1 MNKVYRVIW
10 SHVTNTFIA
19 VSELTTS
26 KGKVKSYSVLPSHQQ
41 AQVSTS
47 IPTSFKLSAIAV
59 LSLLTFS
66 PASVMAQDVTAD
78 NLTVNGASTF
88 TGTATFNNTTT
99 FNNIVTVGN
108 IVTTT
113 LTVGGKDVAIKDD
126 ISTLTSTINQKA
138 DQATVTNLTN
148 TVNQKAD
155 QSTVTNLTNI
165 VNQKADQ
172 NTVTNLT
179 NTVNQ
184 KANKSDVD
192 SLKET
197 KADKTAVTSELAKKA
212 DKTAFDKLSTLV
224 SSLGM
229 EEGKE
234 YSGIK
239 YFRAKSTLADA
250 EASGENTIA
259 IGPKA
264 VSSKDDALAV
274 GHFAIANAEKS
285 VAVGNSTYAVKTANK
300 GVAIGNDARV
310 GSKQDSDVVY
320 DGSSS
325 YVIGAGDGESSV
337 AIGDTAISRGK
348 ASIAIGKNAITSNK
362 DLKKQIAS
370 NNIAIGTSAQAI
382 ASDNSIALGNKARTN
397 KDSDSSI
404 AIGDSAE
411 TKAAHS
417 LAMGTTSKAL
427 AEAALALGKIAE
439 AKGTNSIAMG
449 NTSKA
454 TGDNSVSIGSNSQTL
469 QGNTVAI
476 GSSAMALP
484 DRTISIGLNAGKGQE
499 ADTTGTKHSQI
510 NIGENSGEGVIG
522 QLNIGIGAHS
532 GKNVV
537 GKHNIALG
545 SYAGTNLKNSEETSG
560 ANVSIGH
567 EANKYDVLTAVQ
579 KSTVVGAQ
587 TKAASRSTALGAEAT
602 ALGLDAVAIGI
613 TSKAEGDKSVA
624 IGANS
629 TADSNNVALG
639 ATSRAVAKQGSG
651 YLTGKQSSLVVSVGH
666 QDGATDQHI
675 LRRLV
680 NVADGVDEQDAATVA
695 QLKKVTEKVTSDLQA
710 QFNALNHSPTAS
722 EIKYDTLKPDA
733 ASGAENKIT
742 LKPKTRISNVAP
754 AELDTD
760 AVNLGQV
767 NQIVNKNKAHYFSV
781 NDAGVDPVP
790 GNRDNDGATAKLA
803 MAIGQNA
810 AAKAERSV
818 AIGNYTTVNGEGSIG
833 LGTYYKGS
841 PELDD
846 GVTRES
852 ETTVTKPSKNVK
864 YGIAIGAGTT
874 TDGNNSIAIGSLAA
888 TSDKDPGANVDRA
901 IAIGY
906 NAVSSAEKANAIGDR
921 AVANSA
927 KGNAFGSQALSAA
940 ESSTAVGTES
950 KAEGINAYALG
961 TKSHAKG
968 LNSIAFGTHQ
978 VVNGQNSGSIGYAGE
993 LGSTNATVINGEGT
1007 YSLGNTNSTL
1017 TANESGIFGNSN
1029 EIKAK
1034 ENARIVGN
1042 KNFIGAIEEK
1052 AHVPGTPPA
1061 APANDLKDIY
1071 VTGYDNKI
1079 SSDKKL
1085 AKDLSGLFVY
1095 GHGNAIAQLPDPDST
1110 EEFTLTNSSVIGA
1123 NNTLNTKGENYF
1135 VLGNNVTATLENSVY
1150 LGAASAYTT
1159 GNSTSGMNVYADMAN
1174 GLNKSG
1180 YTFAG
1185 SKPVGVVTV
1194 GDVGK
1199 ERRVQNVAAGL
1210 VTETSTDAI
1219 NGSQLFALTR
1229 PLRFAGDNSTL
1240 TNQDGKPN
1248 GDTNVVSRSSNQA
1261 IDITG
1266 GETDTNKLT
1275 AKTDKNI
1282 GVIVTDDNSMEIRLA
1297 KILSNLTEATFGS
1310 GNDKTT
1316 INKDGVTIVNNAKPN
1331 VSLTDTGLDNGG
1343 NKIVNVAEG
1352 TANTDAVNVS
1362 QLNKLKAAGF
1372 GLTGED
1378 NETIRKPLGESIK
1391 VTGDNNVNTKIL
1403 KEGNNATGLE
1413 VSLANNIKLGQGTE
1427 TAIGEAGK
1435 LTLTDD
1441 KGKDR
1446 AVLNG
1451 TDGSLTLTGNASPA
1465 GTAPATDAPS
1475 AKIKVAKGKAD
1486 LSSTPDEAPN
1496 TAPSNKTRI
1505 TYEIPGAA
1513 GTNPTVE
1520 ELATLNDGL
1529 KFGANAGD
1537 VHDAK
1542 LNTRV
1547 DVKGKA
1553 TNTTWD
1559 NFDAGHN
1566 IMTQINGN
1574 TITVALAKA
1583 LSGLTSA
1590 TFGDPAGNPKDGAVI
1605 DKDGL
1610 TISDGNKTVKLT
1622 DKVFD
1627 NGGNQI
1633 KNVASG
1639 LTKDDG
1645 TATDLANA
1653 VGTNGV
1659 NVNDLKNVVNGN
1671 DGQGAPNTTGGFGLK
1686 DKAGQIFKQ
1695 NLGETAQI
1703 TGDSNVNTK
1712 VVDGQNGGKAL
1723 EVSLANQLTLGKG
1736 PDATPNSTGEAGK
1749 VTLKDDKGTDRVIVD
1764 GSEGAISLTGQA
1776 QAGGTAPTA
1785 KIKVAEGKPD
1795 LEQTSNDPA
1804 NPNQN
1809 KKTRI
1814 TYDITGPNGTTTEEL
1829 ATLNDGLKFGANDG
1843 VVHNAKLNTRVDV
1856 KGAEANKNWANFDAG
1871 QNIMTQIQ
1879 GNTITVALA
1888 KALAGLDS
1896 ATFGNPTNKDATVIN
1911 KDGVTITNNDKSV
1924 SLTENGLNNG
1934 GNQIVNVD
1942 SGLKK
1947 ADGSTV
1953 ALKDAEGTVLTN
1965 GVNVGDLKNA
1975 IKDVTS
1981 ATNGGFGLKDKE
1993 GNEFKQD
2000 LGTTAQIT
2008 GDSNINTKVIDTAD
2022 GKKALEISLA
2032 NEITL
2037 GKAGKDGV
2045 DGKVGVTG
2053 KDGAGVVLNGKDG
2066 SIGLTGPKGADGKS
2080 ASADMSVKDGKPGV
2094 DGKADETKTRIV
2106 YTPKDKDG
2114 NPIVDATTGNPVVE
2128 EVATLNDGMKFVGN
2142 DGKEVTRKLN
2152 ETLDIKGGLDA
2163 TTVADNTKVS
2173 SGNLGVKT
2181 NATGTGL
2188 EIVMKE
2194 RPEFSGLVLNGKDGD
2209 NAAIKFAKDG
2219 KDGMSIAAATDN
2231 EGNTTGLAIK
2241 NKDGNPG
2248 VTFNNDGRITN
2259 VTAGVDDKDAVN
2271 VSQLKE
2277 GLAKA
2282 TTKVE
2287 AGKNMTVTSTV
2298 NADGST
2304 TYNVATKDNVDFTSV
2319 TTGNTVMN
2327 NDGVKVGDNVAL
2339 TNTGLKAGD
2348 ISVTTDGINAGN
2360 KKVTGVADGDISPTS
2375 KDAVNGSQLHA
2386 VKETAEAGWH
2396 LTANGKDS
2404 SNVKPRNTV
2413 DLNNTDGNIV
2423 ISKTNT
2429 ADSHNVTFGLADSI
2443 NVKDSVVVGPK
2454 GADGKPGE
2462 GAVVINA
2469 KDGANGKDGI
2479 SIVGKD
2485 GKDAVAISG
2494 KDGVG
2499 TIGLTGPAG
2508 ADGKNANAIIG
2519 VKDSVKGLD
2528 GNDGKDGNSKTRIV
2542 YKKPDGTEEQVA
2554 TMNDGLVFGADKG
2567 TEHKAKLGT
2576 TVKVKGDDKNIETEV
2591 AGDTIRVKLKDNI
2604 DVKGVTVREKF
2615 TVEKGAAINMGN
2627 NVINGVADG
2636 EVSATSKQAVNGSQ
2650 LHKVQQQVN
2659 NNTTAINKL
2668 GDHINK
2674 VDKDLRAGVAGAT
2687 AVAFLQRPN
2696 EAGKSLVSLGVG
2708 HYKSESAVAVGYA
2721 RNSDNNK
2728 ISIKLGGGVNSR
2740 GDVNL
2745 GGSIGYQ
2752 W

>member
-19 VSELTTS
+19 VSELATS
-26 KGKVKSYSVLPSHQQ
+26 KGKVKSFSAISSNPQPELNS
-41 AQVSTS
+41 S
-47 IPTSFKLSAIAV
+47 IPATFKLSAIALVSILAFAPSQV
-59 LSLLTFS
+59 L
-66 PASVMAQDVTAD
+66 AQDVNAT
-78 NLTVNGASTF
+78 NLTVSGTSTF
-88 TGTATFNNTTT
+88 TGAATFNNTATFNNM
-99 FNNIVTVGN
+99 VTAGN
-108 IVTTT
+108 VTATT
-113 LTVGGKDVAIKDD
+113 LTVGGKNVATKDD
-126 ISTLTSTINQKA
+126 VTTLTT
-138 DQATVTNLTN
+138 
-148 TVNQKAD
+148 TVNQKAA
-155 QSTVTNLTNI
+155 QSEVDNLKNT
-165 VNQKADQ
+165 KAD
-172 NTVTNLT
+172 
-179 NTVNQ
+179 
-184 KANKSDVD
+184 KSDVD
-192 SLKET
+192 NLKNTKAAQSEVDNLKNT
-197 KADKTAVTSELAKKA
+197 KADKSDVDNLKNIKA
-212 DKTAFDKLSTLV
+212 DKSEVNELKNSKADKSELTKLSNLV
-224 SSLGM
+224 TSLGVP
-229 EEGKE
+229 EGTTT
-234 YSGIK
+234 YTGIK
-239 YFRAKSTLADA
+239 YFRVKSTLDDAVADGQD
-250 EASGENTIA
+250 SVA

-264 VSSKDDALAV
+264 KTEGVDAVAL
-274 GHFAIANAEKS
+274 GHDSTANATESIAIGKK
-285 VAVGNSTYAVKTANK
+285 AYAVKTANK
-300 GVAIGNDARV
+300 GIAIGEHARV
-310 GSKQDSDVVY
+310 GSKQDGDVVY
-320 DGSSS
+320 DGASS
-325 YVIGAGDGESSV
+325 YVLGPKDGESSV
-337 AIGDTAISRGK
+337 AIGDKAVSRGE

-362 DLKKQIAS
+362 DAKSQIAK
-370 NNIAIGTSAQAI
+370 NNIALGTNAQAI
-382 ASDNSIALGNKARTN
+382 ASDNSIALGNAARTN

-417 LAMGTTSKAL
+417 LAVGTTSKAL
-427 AEAALALGKIAE
+427 AEAALALGKLAE
-439 AKGTNSIAMG
+439 AKGTSSVAMG

-454 TGDNSVSIGSNSQTL
+454 DGSNSVAVGNTSQTL
-469 QGNTVAI
+469 QSNTIAI
-476 GSSAMALP
+476 GSSAIANP
-484 DRTISIGLNAGKGQE
+484 ERTISIGLNAGKGQE
-499 ADTTGTKHSQI
+499 ADATGTKHSQI

-522 QLNIGIGAHS
+522 QLNIGIGAHA
-532 GKNVV
+532 GTNVV

-545 SYAGTNLKNSEETSG
+545 TYAGTNLKNSEETSG

-567 EANKYDVLTAVQ
+567 EANKYDQLTAVQ

-602 ALGLDAVAIGI
+602 ALGLDAVAVGI

-639 ATSRAVAKQGSG
+639 ATSRAVAKEGSG

-666 QDGATDQHI
+666 QDGAADQHI

-710 QFNALNHSPTAS
+710 QFNALSHAPTAS
-722 EIKYDTLKPDA
+722 EIKYDTVPP
-733 ASGAENKIT
+733 SPTTGAENKIT
-742 LKPKTRISNVAP
+742 LKAKTRISNVAP

-767 NQIVNKNKAHYFSV
+767 NHIVTKNKAHYFSV
-781 NDAGVDPVP
+781 NDTGINPVP
-790 GNRDNDGATAKLA
+790 GNHDNDGATAKLA

-818 AIGNYTTVNGEGSIG
+818 AIGNNTTVNGEGSIG

-841 PELDD
+841 AELDD
-846 GVTRES
+846 GVPRES

-888 TSDKDPGANVDRA
+888 TSDKNPGANVDRA

-921 AVANSA
+921 AVANSV
-927 KGNAFGSQALSAA
+927 KGNAFGSQALSGA
-940 ESSTAVGTES
+940 ESSTAIGTES
-950 KAEGINAYALG
+950 KSEGQNAYALG

-968 LNSIAFGTHQ
+968 LNSIAFGTNQ
-978 VVNGQNSGSIGYAGE
+978 VVSGQNSGSIGYAGE
-993 LGSTNATVINGEGT
+993 LGNAKATVINGEGT

-1042 KNFIGAIEEK
+1042 KNTIGAIEEK
-1052 AHVPGTPPA
+1052 PHVPGTPPA
-1061 APANDLKDIY
+1061 APVNDLKDIY

-1095 GHGNAIAQLPDPDST
+1095 GHGNNIAQLPDPDST
-1110 EEFTLTNSSVIGA
+1110 EEFTLTDSSVIGA
-1123 NNTLNTKGENYF
+1123 NNTLNTKGKNYF

-1150 LGAASAYTT
+1150 LGADSAYTT
-1159 GNSTSGMNVYADMAN
+1159 GNSTSSMNSYADMAN

-1185 SKPVGVVTV
+1185 SQPVGVVTV
-1194 GDVGK
+1194 GAVGK
-1199 ERRVQNVAAGL
+1199 ERRVQNVASGL
-1210 VTETSTDAI
+1210 VTEASTDAI

-1240 TNQDGKPN
+1240 SNPNGKP
-1248 GDTNVVSRSSNQA
+1248 GTDVTVISRSSNQGMKVV
-1261 IDITG
+1261 G
-1266 GETDTNKLT
+1266 GENDGNKLT
-1275 AKTDKNI
+1275 TIADKNI
-1282 GVIVTDDNSMEIRLA
+1282 GVIANGDHTLEVRLA
-1297 KILSNLTEATFGS
+1297 KTLSNLKDATFGT
-1310 GNDKTT
+1310 GTDKTT
-1316 INKDGVTIVNNAKPN
+1316 INKDGMTITNGANT
-1331 VSLTDTGLDNGG
+1331 VSLTEGGLNNGG
-1343 NKIVNVAEG
+1343 NKITNIAAGQNE
-1352 TANTDAVNVS
+1352 TDAVNVK
-1362 QLNKLKAAGF
+1362 QLNDLKAEGF

-1378 NETIRKPLGESIK
+1378 GQTVKQALGTAIK
-1391 VTGDNNVNTKIL
+1391 VTGDDNVKTKIVTDADGSKKL
-1403 KEGNNATGLE
+1403 EIGLE
-1413 VSLANNIKLGQGTE
+1413 NQVTLG
-1427 TAIGEAGK
+1427 GEAKNGNPAADGK
-1435 LTLTDD
+1435 LTLKNQAGTD
-1441 KGKDR
+1441 KV
-1446 AVLNG
+1446 VLDGANG
-1451 TDGSLTLTGNASPA
+1451 TVGLTGADGAQAVITVKKGRPTLDNAA
-1465 GTAPATDAPS
+1465 E
-1475 AKIKVAKGKAD
+1475 
-1486 LSSTPDEAPN
+1486 TP
-1496 TAPSNKTRI
+1496 RI
-1505 TYEIPGAA
+1505 AYG
-1513 GTNPTVE
+1513 NE
-1520 ELATLNDGL
+1520 EVATLNDGL

-1537 VHDAK
+1537 VHNAK
-1542 LNTRV
+1542 LNTQV
-1547 DVKGKA
+1547 DVKGA
-1553 TNTTWD
+1553 TANTVWD
-1559 NFDAGHN
+1559 NFDKGQN
-1566 IMTQINGN
+1566 IMTRVEGN

-1590 TFGDPAGNPKDGAVI
+1590 TFGDPASNPKDSTVI
-1605 DKDGL
+1605 NKDGL
-1610 TISDGNKTVKLT
+1610 TITQGDNTVSLTDDSLDNGNK
-1622 DKVFD
+1622 
-1627 NGGNQI
+1627 QI

-1639 LTKDDG
+1639 LTTTNG
-1645 TATDLANA
+1645 TATTSLDDA
-1653 VGTNGV
+1653 VQTNGV
-1659 NVNDLKNVVNGN
+1659 NVGDLKTAINNITNGTN
-1671 DGQGAPNTTGGFGLK
+1671 PLGGFGLK
-1686 DKAGQIFKQ
+1686 DKAGNTFKQ

-1736 PDATPNSTGEAGK
+1736 PEANVPNATGEAGK
-1749 VTLKDDKGTDRVIVD
+1749 ITLKDDKGTDRVVVD
-1764 GSEGAISLTGQA
+1764 GSEGAISLTGQPA
-1776 QAGGTAPTA
+1776 TQGAAAPTA
-1785 KIKVAEGKPD
+1785 KIKVAEGNPD
-1795 LEQTSNDPA
+1795 LENTSDDPA

-1814 TYDITGPNGTTTEEL
+1814 TYDIAGPNGTTVTEQL
-1829 ATLNDGLKFGANDG
+1829 ATLNDGLKFGANTGD
-1843 VVHNAKLNTRVDV
+1843 VHDAKLNTRVDV
-1856 KGAEANKNWANFDAG
+1856 KGKAENTNWANFDAG
-1871 QNIMTQIQ
+1871 QNIMTQIS

-1896 ATFGNPTNKDATVIN
+1896 ATFGNPADGSKDGAVIN
-1911 KDGVTITNNDKSV
+1911 KDGLTITEGDKTV
-1924 SLTENGLNNG
+1924 KLTEKGLDNG
-1934 GNQIVNVD
+1934 GNQIINVD

-1947 ADGSTV
+1947 TDGSVV
-1953 ALKDAEGTVLTN
+1953 ALKDAEGSVLTN

-1981 ATNGGFGLKDKE
+1981 ATNGGFGLKDKA
-1993 GNEFKQD
+1993 GAEFKQD

-2008 GDSNINTKVIDTAD
+2008 GDKNINTKVIDVPNSND
-2022 GKKALEISLA
+2022 KALEISLA
-2032 NEITL
+2032 NDITL
-2037 GKAGKDGV
+2037 GKNGADGV
-2045 DGKVGVTG
+2045 DGSLGVNG
-2053 KDGAGVVLNGKDG
+2053 KDGASVVLNGKDG
-2066 SIGLTGPKGADGKS
+2066 SIGLTGPRGQDGSDGKS
-2080 ASADMSVKDGKPGV
+2080 ATISVKDGKAGV
-2094 DGKADETKTRIV
+2094 DGKDGDTKTRIV
-2106 YTPKDKDG
+2106 YETK
-2114 NPIVDATTGNPVVE
+2114 DATGKPVVE

-2163 TTVADNTKVS
+2163 ATVADNAKVS
-2173 SGNLGVKT
+2173 SSNLGVKT
-2181 NATGTGL
+2181 NAEGTGL

-2194 RPEFSGLVLNGKDGD
+2194 RPTFSGLVVNGKDGED
-2209 NAAIKFAKDG
+2209 AAVKFAKDG
-2219 KDGMSIAAATDN
+2219 KDGMSIAAVTDN
-2231 EGNTTGLAIK
+2231 DGNATGLTIK
-2241 NKDGNPG
+2241 DKDGNPG

-2271 VSQLKE
+2271 VSQLKD

-2287 AGKNMTVTSTV
+2287 AGKNMTVTPTV
-2298 NADGST
+2298 NQDGST
-2304 TYNVATKDNVDFTSV
+2304 TYTVATEDNVNFTTV

-2339 TNTGLKAGD
+2339 TNEGLKAGD
-2348 ISVTTDGINAGN
+2348 VTVTTAGINAGN
-2360 KKVTGVADGDISPTS
+2360 KKVTGVADGDISPNST
-2375 KDAVNGSQLHA
+2375 DAVNGSQLNA

-2396 LTANGKDS
+2396 LTANGADS

-2429 ADSHNVTFGLADSI
+2429 ADKHNVTFGLADNI

-2454 GADGKPGE
+2454 GANGKPGE

-2469 KDGANGKDGI
+2469 EDGANGKDGI

-2519 VKDSVKGLD
+2519 VNDSVKGLD

-2542 YKKPDGTEEQVA
+2542 YTKPNGEEEQVA

-2591 AGDTIRVKLKDNI
+2591 AGDTIRVRLKDNI
-2604 DVKGVTVREKF
+2604 DVKGINVTENL
-2615 TVEKGAAINMGN
+2615 TVKEGAKINMGN
-2627 NVINGVADG
+2627 NVIDGVADG
-2636 EVSATSKQAVNGSQ
+2636 EVNATSKQAVNGSQ

-2659 NNTTAINKL
+2659 NQATAINKL

-2674 VDKDLRAGVAGAT
+2674 VDKDLRAGIAGAT

-2696 EAGKSLVSLGVG
+2696 EAGKSIVSLGVG
-2708 HYKSESAVAVGYA
+2708 SYRSESAIAVGYA

-2728 ISIKLGGGVNSR
+2728 ISIKLGGGMNSR
-2740 GDVNL
+2740 GDVNF

>member
-19 VSELTTS
+19 VSELATS
-26 KGKVKSYSVLPSHQQ
+26 KGKVKSYSVIPSNQQ
-41 AQVSTS
+41 SQVNTS
-47 IPTSFKLSAIAV
+47 IPSSFKLSTIAV

-78 NLTVNGASTF
+78 NLTVNGTATFNNSSTF
-88 TGTATFNNTTT
+88 TGTATFNNV
-99 FNNIVTVGN
+99 VTAGN
-108 IVTTT
+108 IAATA
-113 LTVGGKDVAIKDD
+113 LTVGGKAVATTDQIT
-126 ISTLTSTINQKA
+126 TLTSSVNSKA
-138 DQATVTNLTN
+138 SQAEVDSLKT
-148 TVNQKAD
+148 
-155 QSTVTNLTNI
+155 S
-165 VNQKADQ
+165 
-172 NTVTNLT
+172 
-179 NTVNQ
+179 
-184 KANKSDVD
+184 KANQSDVD
-192 SLKET
+192 SLKT
-197 KADKTAVTSELAKKA
+197 NKADKTELTSGLNLKADKTELTSGLNLKADKTTVTSELAKKA
-212 DKTAFDKLSTLV
+212 DKAAFDKLSTLV
-224 SSLGM
+224 ASIGVT
-229 EEGKE
+229 EGTP
-234 YSGIK
+234 YTGIK
-239 YFRAKSTLADA
+239 YFRTKSTLDDA
-250 EASGENTIA
+250 VAQGQDSIA

-264 VSSKDDALAV
+264 KAEGQSAV
-274 GHFAIANAEKS
+274 AAGHDSTANAKESIAIGHKS
-285 VAVGNSTYAVKTANK
+285 YAVKTANK
-300 GVAIGNDARV
+300 GIAIGEYARV
-310 GSKQDSDVVY
+310 GSKQDGDVVY
-320 DGSSS
+320 DGASS
-325 YVIGAGDGESSV
+325 YVLGPKDGESSV
-337 AIGDTAISRGK
+337 AIGDNAVSRGES
-348 ASIAIGKNAITSNK
+348 SIAIGKNAITSNK
-362 DLKKQIAS
+362 DAKTQIAK
-370 NNIAIGTSAQAI
+370 NNIALGTNAQAI
-382 ASDNSIALGNKARTN
+382 ASDNSIALGNAARTN

-404 AIGDSAE
+404 AIGDGAE

-417 LAMGTTSKAL
+417 LAVGTTSKAL
-427 AEAALALGKIAE
+427 AEAALALGKVSE
-439 AKGTNSIAMG
+439 AKGASSIAMG

-454 TGDNSVSIGSNSQTL
+454 DGGNSVAIGSNSKTL
-469 QGNTVAI
+469 QSNTIAL
-476 GSSAMALP
+476 GSSASALP

-499 ADTTGTKHSQI
+499 ADATGTKHSQI

-545 SYAGTNLKNSEETSG
+545 TYAGTNLTNSEETSG

-567 EANKYDVLTAVQ
+567 EANKYDQLTAVQ

-613 TSKAEGDKSVA
+613 TSKAEGNKSVA

-639 ATSRAVAKQGSG
+639 ATSKAVAKDGSG
-651 YLTGKQSSLVVSVGH
+651 YLTGKKSSLVVSVGH

-710 QFNALNHSPTAS
+710 QFNALNHAPTAS
-722 EIKYDTLKPDA
+722 EIKYDTLKPNP

-742 LKPKTRISNVAP
+742 LKDKTRISNVAP

-767 NQIVNKNKAHYFSV
+767 NQIVTKNKAHYFSV
-781 NDAGVDPVP
+781 NDAGVAPVP
-790 GNRDNDGATAKLA
+790 GNRDNDGATAKLS

-841 PELDD
+841 ADLDD
-846 GVTRES
+846 GVARES
-852 ETTVTKPSKNVK
+852 ETTVTKPTKNVK

-927 KGNAFGSQALSAA
+927 KGNAFGSQALSGN
-940 ESSTAVGTES
+940 ESATAIGTES

-968 LNSIAFGTHQ
+968 LNSIAFGTNQ
-978 VVNGQNSGSIGYAGE
+978 TVTGENSGSIGYAGSE
-993 LGSTNATVINGEGT
+993 DDTPEAKKVKTIVSGSGT
-1007 YSLGNTNSTL
+1007 YSLGNTNGTI
-1017 TANESGIFGNSN
+1017 TAAESGIFGNSN

-1034 ENARIVGN
+1034 ENTRIVGN
-1042 KNFIGAIEEK
+1042 KNTIGAIEEK
-1052 AHVPGTPPA
+1052 PHVPGTPPA
-1061 APANDLKDIY
+1061 APVNDLKDIY
-1071 VTGYDNKI
+1071 VTGYNNKI

-1095 GHGNAIAQLPDPDST
+1095 GHGNSIAQLPDPDSQ

-1123 NNTLNTKGENYF
+1123 NNILNTKGENYF
-1135 VLGNNVTATLENSVY
+1135 VLGNKVTATLENSVY
-1150 LGAASAYTT
+1150 LGSESAYVGA
-1159 GNSTSGMNVYADMAN
+1159 GNSTSGMNAYNDMAN

-1185 SKPVGVVTV
+1185 SQPVGVVTV
-1194 GDVGK
+1194 GAVGK

-1210 VTETSTDAI
+1210 VTEASTDAI

-1248 GDTNVVSRSSNQA
+1248 GDANVVSRSSNQA
-1261 IDITG
+1261 IDILG
-1266 GETDTNKLT
+1266 GEKDTSKLT
-1275 AKTDKNI
+1275 SKDDKNI
-1282 GVIVTDDNSMEIRLA
+1282 GVLVTDANTMEIRLA
-1297 KILSNLTEATFGS
+1297 KTLSNLTEATFGT

-1316 INKDGVTIVNNAKPN
+1316 INKDGVTIVNNGKDN
-1331 VSLTDTGLDNGG
+1331 VSLTDTGLNNGN
-1343 NKIVNVAEG
+1343 NKITNVKAGE
-1352 TANTDAVNVS
+1352 ADTDAVNVK
-1362 QLNKLKAAGF
+1362 QLKDLKAEGF
-1372 GLTGED
+1372 GLTAED
-1378 NETIRKPLGESIK
+1378 NNTVKQPIGSAIK
-1391 VTGDNNVNTKIL
+1391 VTGDSNVDTKIVDDSSGGKKL
-1403 KEGNNATGLE
+1403 EIGLANELNIGQAGPNNNGKVTVNGKDGAKVVLDGATGS
-1413 VSLANNIKLGQGTE
+1413 VG
-1427 TAIGEAGK
+1427 
-1435 LTLTDD
+1435 
-1441 KGKDR
+1441 
-1446 AVLNG
+1446 
-1451 TDGSLTLTGNASPA
+1451 LTGADGAQATITVKKGRPTLDNAA
-1465 GTAPATDAPS
+1465 E
-1475 AKIKVAKGKAD
+1475 
-1486 LSSTPDEAPN
+1486 TP
-1496 TAPSNKTRI
+1496 RI
-1505 TYEIPGAA
+1505 TYG
-1513 GTNPTVE
+1513 NE
-1520 ELATLNDGL
+1520 EVATLNDGL
-1529 KFGANAGD
+1529 KFGANTGT
-1537 VHDAK
+1537 VHNAK
-1542 LNTRV
+1542 LNTQV
-1547 DVKGKA
+1547 DVKGA
-1553 TNTTWD
+1553 VANTDWAQ
-1559 NFDAGHN
+1559 FDLGKN
-1566 IMTQINGN
+1566 IMTKVENNAI
-1574 TITVALAKA
+1574 TIALAKA

-1590 TFGDPAGNPKDGAVI
+1590 EFGDPTSTNKDGVVI
-1605 DKDGL
+1605 NKDGI
-1610 TISDGNKTVKLT
+1610 TIKNNGKPDVSLT
-1622 DKVFD
+1622 DSGLD
-1627 NGGNQI
+1627 NGNNQI
-1633 KNVASG
+1633 RNVASG
-1639 LTKDDG
+1639 LTKTDG
-1645 TATDLANA
+1645 SATTSLAEA
-1653 VGTNGV
+1653 VKTNGV
-1659 NVNDLKNVVNGN
+1659 NVGDLKTAIDNITAGNNPNGGN
-1671 DGQGAPNTTGGFGLK
+1671 NPLGGFGLK
-1686 DKAGQIFKQ
+1686 DKDGNIFKQ

-1712 VVDGQNGGKAL
+1712 VIDGQNGTKAL
-1723 EVSLANQLTLGKG
+1723 EVSLANQLTLGKAPG
-1736 PDATPNSTGEAGK
+1736 VNMPNAKGEAGK
-1749 VTLKDDKGTDRVIVD
+1749 VTLKDDKGTDRVVVD
-1764 GSEGAISLTGQA
+1764 GSEGAISLTGQTN

-1785 KIKVAEGKPD
+1785 KIKVAEGNPD
-1795 LEQTSNDPA
+1795 LANTADDPN
-1804 NPNQN
+1804 NPNGN

-1814 TYDITGPNGTTTEEL
+1814 TYEIPAAQGEPTVEEL

-1843 VVHNAKLNTRVDV
+1843 TVHNAKLNTRVDV
-1856 KGAEANKNWANFDAG
+1856 KGAATNTTWANFDAG

-1879 GNTITVALA
+1879 GSTITVALA

-1896 ATFGNPTNKDATVIN
+1896 ATFGSGDDKTVIN
-1911 KDGVTITNNDKSV
+1911 KDGITISNPDKNGNPVPAV
-1924 SLTENGLNNG
+1924 SLTEKGLDNG

-1942 SGLKK
+1942 SGLKDK
-1947 ADGSTV
+1947 NGANV
-1953 ALKDAEGTVLTN
+1953 KLKDATGDVLTN

-1975 IKDVTS
+1975 INDVTS
-1981 ATNGGFGLKDKE
+1981 ATNGGFGLKDKA

-2008 GDSNINTKVIDTAD
+2008 GDSNINTKVIDAPNGT
-2022 GKKALEISLA
+2022 GKALEISLA
-2032 NEITL
+2032 DNIIL
-2037 GKAGKDGV
+2037 GKDGKNGAAGA
-2045 DGKVGVTG
+2045 DGSLGVNG
-2053 KDGAGVVLNGKDG
+2053 KDGASVVLNGKDG
-2066 SIGLTGPKGADGKS
+2066 SIELTGPRDKDGTDGKS
-2080 ASADMSVKDGKPGV
+2080 ATISVKEGKPGV
-2094 DGKADETKTRIV
+2094 DGKDGDTKTRIV
-2106 YTPKDKDG
+2106 YETKDKNG
-2114 NPIVDATTGNPVVE
+2114 QPVTE

-2152 ETLDIKGGLDA
+2152 ETLGIKGGLDKA
-2163 TTVADNTKVS
+2163 TVEDNTKVS
-2173 SGNLGVKT
+2173 SANLGVRST
-2181 NATGTGL
+2181 ADGL
-2188 EIVMKE
+2188 EVVMKE
-2194 RPEFSGLVLNGKDGD
+2194 RPEFSGLVVNGKDGQD
-2209 NAAIKFAKDG
+2209 AAIKFAKEG
-2219 KDGMSIAAATDN
+2219 KQGMSIAAKQDAD
-2231 EGNTTGLAIK
+2231 GNTTGLTIK
-2241 NKDGNPG
+2241 KQDGSDG
-2248 VTFNNDGRITN
+2248 VTFENDGRITN

-2271 VSQLKE
+2271 VSQLKD
-2277 GLAKA
+2277 GIAKA

-2287 AGKNMTVTSTV
+2287 AGKNMTVTPTV

-2304 TYNVATKDNVDFTSV
+2304 TYNVATKDDVDFTSV
-2319 TTGNTVMN
+2319 TTGDTVMN
-2327 NDGVKVGDNVAL
+2327 NNGVKVGDNVAL
-2339 TNTGLKAGD
+2339 TNEGLKAGD
-2348 ISVTTDGINAGN
+2348 VTVTTAGINAGN

-2396 LTANGKDS
+2396 LTANGNDS

-2423 ISKTNT
+2423 ITKTNT
-2429 ADSHNVTFGLADSI
+2429 ADKHNVTFGLADNI

-2454 GADGKPGE
+2454 GVDGKPGE

-2485 GKDAVAISG
+2485 GNDAVSISG

-2499 TIGLTGPAG
+2499 KIGLTGPAG
-2508 ADGKNANAIIG
+2508 TDGKNAHAIIG

-2542 YKKPDGTEEQVA
+2542 YTKPDGTEEQVA

-2615 TVEKGAAINMGN
+2615 TVETGATINMGN

-2650 LHKVQQQVN
+2650 LHKVQQQVTN
-2659 NNTTAINKL
+2659 NANAINKL

>member
-19 VSELTTS
+19 VSELATS
-26 KGKVKSYSVLPSHQQ
+26 KGKVKSFSAISSNPQPELNN
-41 AQVSTS
+41 S
-47 IPTSFKLSAIAV
+47 IPVTFKLSAIAL
-59 LSLLTFS
+59 LSILTLSSTQIF
-66 PASVMAQDVTAD
+66 AADVAAD
-78 NLTVNGASTF
+78 NLTVSGTSTF
-88 TGTATFNNTTT
+88 TGAATFNNTATFNNM
-99 FNNIVTVGN
+99 VTVGN
-108 IVTTT
+108 VSATT
-113 LTVGGKDVAIKDD
+113 LTVDGKNVATKDD
-126 ISTLTSTINQKA
+126 VTTLT
-138 DQATVTNLTN
+138 ATV
-148 TVNQKAD
+148 D
-155 QSTVTNLTNI
+155 
-165 VNQKADQ
+165 
-172 NTVTNLT
+172 
-179 NTVNQ
+179 Q
-184 KANKSDVD
+184 KANKSEVTE
-192 SLKET
+192 LKNN
-197 KADKTAVTSELAKKA
+197 KADKSEITNLENKKA
-212 DKTAFDKLSTLV
+212 DKSELTKLSDLV
-224 SSLGM
+224 TSLGVP
-229 EEGKE
+229 EGTTT
-234 YSGIK
+234 YTGIK
-239 YFRAKSTLADA
+239 YFRVKSTLDDAVADGQD
-250 EASGENTIA
+250 SVA

-264 VSSKDDALAV
+264 KTEGVDAVAL
-274 GHFAIANAEKS
+274 GHDSTANATESIAIGKK
-285 VAVGNSTYAVKTANK
+285 AYAVKTANK
-300 GVAIGNDARV
+300 GIAIGEHARV
-310 GSKQDSDVVY
+310 GSKQDGDVVY
-320 DGSSS
+320 DGASS
-325 YVIGAGDGESSV
+325 YVLGPKDGESSV
-337 AIGDTAISRGK
+337 AIGDKAVSRGE

-362 DLKKQIAS
+362 DAKSQIAK
-370 NNIAIGTSAQAI
+370 NNIALGTNAQAI
-382 ASDNSIALGNKARTN
+382 ASDNSIALGNAARTN

-417 LAMGTTSKAL
+417 LAVGTTSKAL
-427 AEAALALGKIAE
+427 AEAALALGKLAE
-439 AKGTNSIAMG
+439 AKGTSSVAMG

-454 TGDNSVSIGSNSQTL
+454 DGSNSVAVGNTSQTL
-469 QGNTVAI
+469 QSNTIAI
-476 GSSAMALP
+476 GSSAIANP
-484 DRTISIGLNAGKGQE
+484 ERTISIGLNAGKGQE
-499 ADTTGTKHSQI
+499 ADATGTKHSQI

-522 QLNIGIGAHS
+522 QLNIGIGAHA
-532 GKNVV
+532 GTNVV

-545 SYAGTNLKNSEETSG
+545 TYAGTNLKNSEETSG

-567 EANKYDVLTAVQ
+567 EANKYDQLTAVQ

-602 ALGLDAVAIGI
+602 ALGLDAVAVGI

-639 ATSRAVAKQGSG
+639 ATSRAVAKEGSG

-666 QDGATDQHI
+666 QDGAADQHI

-710 QFNALNHSPTAS
+710 QFNALSHAPTAS
-722 EIKYDTLKPDA
+722 EIKYDTVPP
-733 ASGAENKIT
+733 SPTTGAENKIT
-742 LKPKTRISNVAP
+742 LKAKTRISNVAP

-767 NQIVNKNKAHYFSV
+767 NHIVTKNKAHYFSV
-781 NDAGVDPVP
+781 NDTGINPVP
-790 GNRDNDGATAKLA
+790 GNHDNDGATAKLA

-818 AIGNYTTVNGEGSIG
+818 AIGNNTTVNGEGSIG

-841 PELDD
+841 AELDD
-846 GVTRES
+846 GVPRES

-888 TSDKDPGANVDRA
+888 TSDKNPGANVDRA

-921 AVANSA
+921 AVANSV
-927 KGNAFGSQALSAA
+927 KGNAFGSQALSGA
-940 ESSTAVGTES
+940 ESSTAIGTES
-950 KAEGINAYALG
+950 KSEGQNAYALG

-968 LNSIAFGTHQ
+968 LNSIAFGTNQ
-978 VVNGQNSGSIGYAGE
+978 VVSGQNSGSIGYAGE
-993 LGSTNATVINGEGT
+993 LGNAKATVINGEGT

-1042 KNFIGAIEEK
+1042 KNTIGAIEEK
-1052 AHVPGTPPA
+1052 PHVPGTPPA
-1061 APANDLKDIY
+1061 APVNDLKDIY

-1095 GHGNAIAQLPDPDST
+1095 GHGNNIAQLPDPDST
-1110 EEFTLTNSSVIGA
+1110 EEFTLTDSSVIGA
-1123 NNTLNTKGENYF
+1123 NNTLNTKGKNYF

-1150 LGAASAYTT
+1150 LGADSAYTT
-1159 GNSTSGMNVYADMAN
+1159 GNSTSSMNSYADMAN

-1185 SKPVGVVTV
+1185 SQPVGVVTV
-1194 GDVGK
+1194 GAVGK
-1199 ERRVQNVAAGL
+1199 ERRVQNVASGL
-1210 VTETSTDAI
+1210 VTEASTDAI

-1240 TNQDGKPN
+1240 SNPNGKP
-1248 GDTNVVSRSSNQA
+1248 GTDVTVISRSSNQGMKVV
-1261 IDITG
+1261 G
-1266 GETDTNKLT
+1266 GENDGNKLT
-1275 AKTDKNI
+1275 TIADKNI
-1282 GVIVTDDNSMEIRLA
+1282 GVIANGDHTLEVRLA
-1297 KILSNLTEATFGS
+1297 KTLSNLKDATFGT
-1310 GNDKTT
+1310 GTDKTT
-1316 INKDGVTIVNNAKPN
+1316 INKDGMTITNGANT
-1331 VSLTDTGLDNGG
+1331 VSLTEGGLNNGG
-1343 NKIVNVAEG
+1343 NKITNVAAGQNE
-1352 TANTDAVNVS
+1352 TDAVNVK
-1362 QLNKLKAAGF
+1362 QLNDLKAEGF

-1378 NETIRKPLGESIK
+1378 GQTVKQALGTAIK
-1391 VTGDNNVNTKIL
+1391 VTGDDNVKTKIVTDADGSKKL
-1403 KEGNNATGLE
+1403 EIGLE
-1413 VSLANNIKLGQGTE
+1413 NQVTLGGLAKNGNP
-1427 TAIGEAGK
+1427 AADGK
-1435 LTLTDD
+1435 LTL
-1441 KGKDR
+1441 KNQ
-1446 AVLNG
+1446 AG
-1451 TDGSLTLTGNASPA
+1451 TDKVVLDGANGSVGLTGADGAQATITVKNGSPA
-1465 GTAPATDAPS
+1465 VDGTA
-1475 AKIKVAKGKAD
+1475 
-1486 LSSTPDEAPN
+1486 N
-1496 TAPSNKTRI
+1496 TTKPRI
-1505 TYEIPGAA
+1505 TYG
-1513 GTNPTVE
+1513 NE
-1520 ELATLNDGL
+1520 EVATLNDGL
-1529 KFGANAGD
+1529 KFGANDGT
-1537 VHDAK
+1537 VHNAK
-1542 LNTRV
+1542 LNTQV

-1553 TNTTWD
+1553 ENTQWTD
-1559 NFDAGHN
+1559 FDAGQN
-1566 IMTQINGN
+1566 IMTQIKDN

-1605 DKDGL
+1605 NKDGL
-1610 TISDGNKTVKLT
+1610 TITQGDNTVSLTENGLDNGNK
-1622 DKVFD
+1622 
-1627 NGGNQI
+1627 QI

-1639 LTKDDG
+1639 LTKADG

-1671 DGQGAPNTTGGFGLK
+1671 DDQGAPNTTGGFGLK

-1712 VVDGQNGGKAL
+1712 VIDGQNGGKAL

-1736 PDATPNSTGEAGK
+1736 PEGANTGEAGK
-1749 VTLKDDKGTDRVIVD
+1749 VTLKDDKGANRVVID
-1764 GSEGAISLTGQA
+1764 GSEGAISLTGQPA
-1776 QAGGTAPTA
+1776 TQGAAAPTA
-1785 KIKVAEGKPD
+1785 KIKVAEGNPD
-1795 LEQTSNDPA
+1795 LENTSDDPA

-1814 TYDITGPNGTTTEEL
+1814 TYDIAGPNGTTVTEQL

-1843 VVHNAKLNTRVDV
+1843 AVHNAKLNTRVDV
-1856 KGAEANKNWANFDAG
+1856 KGKADNTNWANFDAG
-1871 QNIMTQIQ
+1871 QNIMTQIKD
-1879 GNTITVALA
+1879 NTITVALA

-1896 ATFGNPTNKDATVIN
+1896 ATFGNPTDGSKDGAVIN
-1911 KDGVTITNNDKSV
+1911 KDGLTITEGDKTV
-1924 SLTENGLNNG
+1924 KLTEKGLDNG
-1934 GNQIVNVD
+1934 GNQIINVD

-1947 ADGSTV
+1947 TDGSVV
-1953 ALKDAEGTVLTN
+1953 ALKDAEGSVLTN

-1981 ATNGGFGLKDKE
+1981 ATNGGFGLKDKA
-1993 GNEFKQD
+1993 GAEFKQD

-2008 GDSNINTKVIDTAD
+2008 GDKNINTKVIDVPNSND
-2022 GKKALEISLA
+2022 KALEISLA
-2032 NEITL
+2032 NDITL
-2037 GKAGKDGV
+2037 GKNGADGV
-2045 DGKVGVTG
+2045 DGSLGVNG
-2053 KDGAGVVLNGKDG
+2053 KDGASVVLNGKDG
-2066 SIGLTGPKGADGKS
+2066 SIGLTGPRGQDGSDGKS
-2080 ASADMSVKDGKPGV
+2080 ATISVKDGKAGV
-2094 DGKADETKTRIV
+2094 DGKDGDTKTRIV
-2106 YTPKDKDG
+2106 YETK
-2114 NPIVDATTGNPVVE
+2114 DATGKPVVE

-2163 TTVADNTKVS
+2163 ATVADNAKVS
-2173 SGNLGVKT
+2173 SSNLGVKT
-2181 NATGTGL
+2181 NAEGTGL

-2194 RPEFSGLVLNGKDGD
+2194 RPTFSGLVVNGKDGED
-2209 NAAIKFAKDG
+2209 AAVKFAKDG
-2219 KDGMSIAAATDN
+2219 KDGMSIAAVTDN
-2231 EGNTTGLAIK
+2231 DGNATGLTIK
-2241 NKDGNPG
+2241 DKDGNPG

-2271 VSQLKE
+2271 VSQLKD

-2287 AGKNMTVTSTV
+2287 AGKNMTVTPTV
-2298 NADGST
+2298 NQDGST
-2304 TYNVATKDNVDFTSV
+2304 TYTVATKDDVNFTTV

-2339 TNTGLKAGD
+2339 TNEGLKAGD
-2348 ISVTTDGINAGN
+2348 VTVTTAGIHAGN

-2375 KDAVNGSQLHA
+2375 KDAVNGSQLHS

-2396 LTANGKDS
+2396 LTANGADS

-2429 ADSHNVTFGLADSI
+2429 ADSHNVTFGLADNI

-2454 GADGKPGE
+2454 GANGKPGE

-2542 YKKPDGTEEQVA
+2542 YTKPNGEEEQVA

-2591 AGDTIRVKLKDNI
+2591 AGDTIRVRLKDNI
-2604 DVKGVTVREKF
+2604 DVKGINVTENL
-2615 TVEKGAAINMGN
+2615 TVKEGAKINMGN
-2627 NVINGVADG
+2627 NVIDGVADG

-2659 NNTTAINKL
+2659 NQATAINKL

-2674 VDKDLRAGVAGAT
+2674 VDKDLRAGIAGAT

-2696 EAGKSLVSLGVG
+2696 EAGKSIVSLGVG
-2708 HYKSESAVAVGYA
+2708 SYRSESAIAVGYA

-2728 ISIKLGGGVNSR
+2728 ISIKLGGGMNSR
-2740 GDVNL
+2740 GDVNF

>member
-1 MNKVYRVIW
+1 MN
-10 SHVTNTFIA
+10 
-19 VSELTTS
+19 
-26 KGKVKSYSVLPSHQQ
+26 
-41 AQVSTS
+41 
-47 IPTSFKLSAIAV
+47 
-59 LSLLTFS
+59 
-66 PASVMAQDVTAD
+66 AD
-78 NLTVNGASTF
+78 TLTVNN
-88 TGTATFNNTTT
+88 TATFNGTAN
-99 FNNIVTVGN
+99 FNNVVITAGNVTA
-108 IVTTT
+108 TT
-113 LTVGGKDVAIKDD
+113 LTVGGKNVATTAD
-126 ISTLTSTINQKA
+126 LANKA
-138 DQATVTNLTN
+138 DQSKVNELTTKVDAKAEQSAVDTLTT

-155 QSTVTNLTNI
+155 KNS
-165 VNQKADQ
+165 VNTLSAK
-172 NTVTNLT
+172 
-179 NTVNQ
+179 
-184 KANKSDVD
+184 VD
-192 SLKET
+192 T
-197 KADKTAVTSELAKKA
+197 KADKTEVETLKNTKVDKTIVDNLTTTVNQLKA
-212 DKTAFDKLSTLV
+212 DKADKSAFDKLSTLV

-285 VAVGNSTYAVKTANK
+285 VAMGNSSYAVITADK

-310 GSKQDSDVVY
+310 GSKQNGDVVY
-320 DGSSS
+320 DGASS
-325 YVIGAGDGESSV
+325 YVIGKGDGESSV

-348 ASIAIGKNAITSNK
+348 ASIAIGKNALTSNK
-362 DLKKQIAS
+362 DKKTEIAS
-370 NNIAIGTSAQAI
+370 NNIALGTSAQTI
-382 ASDNSIALGNKARTN
+382 ASNNSIAFGHAARAN
-397 KDSDSSI
+397 ADSDSSI
-404 AIGDSAE
+404 AIGDKAE
-411 TKAAHS
+411 TFAEKSIA
-417 LAMGTTSKAL
+417 LGNVAL
-427 AEAALALGKIAE
+427 AKGESALAF
-439 AKGTNSIAMG
+439 GTNAKAHTASTIAIGKDSEALSSQSIA
-449 NTSKA
+449 
-454 TGDNSVSIGSNSQTL
+454 IGQAA
-469 QGNTVAI
+469 Q
-476 GSSAMALP
+476 ALP
-484 DRTISIGLNAGKGQE
+484 NKTISIGLNAGKGQE
-499 ADTTGTKHSQI
+499 SDKDGTKHSHI
-510 NIGENSGEGVIG
+510 NIGESAGENVKG
-522 QLNIGIGAHS
+522 QYNIGIGTEA
-532 GKNVV
+532 GKGVV
-537 GKHNIALG
+537 GKANVALG
-545 SYAGTNLKNSEETSG
+545 IYAGTNLANSTETVG
-560 ANVSIGH
+560 ENVSIGNA
-567 EANKYDVLTAVQ
+567 ANNYKQATAIQ
-579 KSTVVGAQ
+579 RATAVGAQ
-587 TKAASRSTALGAEAT
+587 AMTASDSSAFGYDTRATGQKAT
-602 ALGLDAVAIGI
+602 AVGYAAKAQGDLAVA
-613 TSKAEGDKSVA
+613 V
-624 IGANS
+624 GANS
-629 TADSNNVALG
+629 VASANNVALG
-639 ATSRAVAKQGSG
+639 AGSIATATNEATG
-651 YLTGKQSSLVVSVGH
+651 YLTGKKSTKVVSVGS
-666 QDGATDQHI
+666 QEGNESQHI
-675 LRRLV
+675 LRRLT
-680 NVADGVDEQDAATVA
+680 NVADGADDQDAVTVA
-695 QLKKVTEKVTSDLQA
+695 QLKRVSDDVTTKLQE
-710 QFNALNHSPTAS
+710 QFNNLNHGGTNS
-722 EIKYDTLKPDA
+722 EIRYDTWVAPADDSAK
-733 ASGAENKIT
+733 NKIT
-742 LKPKTRISNVAP
+742 LKEATRISNVAT
-754 AELDTD
+754 AKLATD

-767 NQIVNKNKAHYFSV
+767 QDIFSKEKTHYFSV
-781 NDAGVDPVP
+781 NDSGLTEKPS
-790 GNRDNDGATAKLA
+790 NYDNTEAIGKLS
-803 MAIGQNA
+803 MAIGQGVIA
-810 AAKAERSV
+810 REERSV
-818 AIGNYTTVNGEGSIG
+818 AIGNKASAHGIGSMAIGTFYEGSA
-833 LGTYYKGS
+833 
-841 PELDD
+841 ELDD
-846 GVTRES
+846 GVARSSATNA
-852 ETTVTKPSKNVK
+852 TVASQPYK
-864 YGIAIGAGTT
+864 YGLAIGAGANSE
-874 TDGNNSIAIGSLAA
+874 GNNSLAIGSLAA
-888 TSDKDPGANVDRA
+888 ASNQDIQKGNVDRA

-906 NAVSSAEKANAIGDR
+906 RATSSAQKANAIGDR
-921 AVANSA
+921 AVSNSLTA
-927 KGNAFGSQALSAA
+927 NAFGSEAFSGAVSA
-940 ESSTAVGTES
+940 
-950 KAEGINAYALG
+950 NAIG
-961 TKSHAKG
+961 TKANATG
-968 LNSIAFGTHQ
+968 ENSIAFGTHQ
-978 VVNGQNSGSIGYAGE
+978 NVTGKNSGSIGYAGI
-993 LGSTNATVINGEGT
+993 LGNKETTVINGEGT

-1042 KNFIGAIEEK
+1042 KNLIGAIEEK

-1085 AKDLSGLFVY
+1085 AKDLSGLFIY
-1095 GHGNAIAQLPDPDST
+1095 GHSNTIAKLTDPDST

-1159 GNSTSGMNVYADMAN
+1159 GDSTSAMNAYNDMAG

-1185 SKPVGVVTV
+1185 SQPVGVVTV
-1194 GDVGK
+1194 GAVGK

-1248 GDTNVVSRSSNQA
+1248 GDANVVSRSSNQA
-1261 IDITG
+1261 IDILG
-1266 GETDTNKLT
+1266 GEKDTSKLT
-1275 AKTDKNI
+1275 TKDDKNI
-1282 GVIVTDDNSMEIRLA
+1282 GVLVTDTNTMEIRLA
-1297 KILSNLTEATFGS
+1297 KTLSNLTEATFGTGS
-1310 GNDKTT
+1310 DKTT
-1316 INKDGVTIVNNAKPN
+1316 INKDGVTIFNNGKGN
-1331 VSLTDTGLDNGG
+1331 VSLTDAGLDNGN

-1352 TANTDAVNVS
+1352 TADTDAVNVK
-1362 QLNKLKAAGF
+1362 QLKDLKAAGF

-1378 NETIRKPLGESIK
+1378 GQTVKQELGTAIK
-1391 VTGDNNVNTKIL
+1391 VTGDDNVKTKIVTEANGSKKL
-1403 KEGNNATGLE
+1403 EVGLE
-1413 VSLANNIKLGQGTE
+1413 NQITLGGLAKN
-1427 TAIGEAGK
+1427 GEPAADGK
-1435 LTLTDD
+1435 LTLKD
-1441 KGKDR
+1441 K
-1446 AVLNG
+1446 NG
-1451 TDGSLTLTGNASPA
+1451 TDKVVLDGANGSVGLTGTDGATASITVKNGSPA
-1465 GTAPATDAPS
+1465 VDGTTGTTKP
-1475 AKIKVAKGKAD
+1475 
-1486 LSSTPDEAPN
+1486 
-1496 TAPSNKTRI
+1496 RI
-1505 TYEIPGAA
+1505 TYGDEQ
-1513 GTNPTVE
+1513 V
-1520 ELATLNDGL
+1520 ATLNDGL
-1529 KFGANAGD
+1529 KFGANTGTA
-1537 VHDAK
+1537 HNAK
-1542 LNTRV
+1542 LNTQV
-1547 DVKGKA
+1547 DVKGA
-1553 TNTTWD
+1553 TANTVWD
-1559 NFDAGHN
+1559 NFDKGHN

-1590 TFGDPAGNPKDGAVI
+1590 TFGDPTNTSKDGTVI

-1610 TISDGNKTVKLT
+1610 TITAGDKTVKLT
-1622 DKVFD
+1622 DSVLD

-1633 KNVASG
+1633 QNVASG
-1639 LTKDDG
+1639 LTKADG
-1645 TATDLANA
+1645 SPVELKDAADEVLK
-1653 VGTNGV
+1653 NGV
-1659 NVNDLKNVVNGN
+1659 NVGDLKTAITNISSGTN
-1671 DGQGAPNTTGGFGLK
+1671 QSGGFGLK
-1686 DKAGQIFKQ
+1686 DEKGNSFKQ
-1695 NLGETAQI
+1695 NLGESAQI
-1703 TGDSNVNTK
+1703 KGDANVNTA
-1712 VVDGQNGGKAL
+1712 VVTNTDGTKAL
-1723 EVSLANQLTLGKG
+1723 EVSLANQLTLGKAADPTIQG
-1736 PDATPNSTGEAGK
+1736 STGEAGK
-1749 VTLKDDKGTDRVIVD
+1749 VTLTDDKGKERVKLDGVD
-1764 GSEGAISLTGQA
+1764 GSLTLTGDA
-1776 QAGGTAPTA
+1776 LPGTTPADAPSA
-1785 KIKVAEGKPD
+1785 KIKVATGKSD
-1795 LEQTSNDPA
+1795 LAGTPSENPSNAPK
-1804 NPNQN
+1804 N
-1809 KKTRI
+1809 KTRI

-1843 VVHNAKLNTRVDV
+1843 AVHNAKLNTRVDV
-1856 KGAEANKNWANFDAG
+1856 KGAATNTTWANFDAG
-1871 QNIMTQIQ
+1871 QNIMTQIKD
-1879 GNTITVALA
+1879 NTITVALA

-1896 ATFGNPTNKDATVIN
+1896 ATFGEPTNKDATVIN

-1981 ATNGGFGLKDKE
+1981 AANGGFGLKDKT
-1993 GNEFKQD
+1993 GKEFKQD

-2022 GKKALEISLA
+2022 GKKALEVSLA
-2032 NEITL
+2032 NEISL
-2037 GKAGKDGV
+2037 GKAGQDGV
-2045 DGKVGVTG
+2045 DGKVGVNG
-2053 KDGAGVVLNGKDG
+2053 KDGASVVLNGKDG
-2066 SIGLTGPKGADGKS
+2066 SIELTGPRGKDGSDGKS
-2080 ASADMSVKDGKPGV
+2080 ATISVKEGKPGV
-2094 DGKADETKTRIV
+2094 DGKDGDTKTRIV
-2106 YTPKDKDG
+2106 YETKDKNG
-2114 NPIVDATTGNPVVE
+2114 QPVTE

-2209 NAAIKFAKDG
+2209 DAAIKFAKDG

-2287 AGKNMTVTSTV
+2287 AGKNMTVTPTV
-2298 NADGST
+2298 NQDGST
-2304 TYNVATKDNVDFTSV
+2304 TYTVATKDDVNFTSV

-2327 NDGVKVGDNVAL
+2327 NDGVKVGDKVAL

>member
-1 MNKVYRVIW
+1 K
-10 SHVTNTFIA
+10 
-19 VSELTTS
+19 
-26 KGKVKSYSVLPSHQQ
+26 
-41 AQVSTS
+41 
-47 IPTSFKLSAIAV
+47 
-59 LSLLTFS
+59 
-66 PASVMAQDVTAD
+66 
-78 NLTVNGASTF
+78 
-88 TGTATFNNTTT
+88 NN
-99 FNNIVTVGN
+99 
-108 IVTTT
+108 
-113 LTVGGKDVAIKDD
+113 
-126 ISTLTSTINQKA
+126 
-138 DQATVTNLTN
+138 
-148 TVNQKAD
+148 
-155 QSTVTNLTNI
+155 
-165 VNQKADQ
+165 
-172 NTVTNLT
+172 
-179 NTVNQ
+179 
-184 KANKSDVD
+184 
-192 SLKET
+192 
-197 KADKTAVTSELAKKA
+197 KADKSEITNLENKKA
-212 DKTAFDKLSTLV
+212 DKSELTKLSDLV
-224 SSLGM
+224 TSLGVP
-229 EEGKE
+229 EGTTT
-234 YSGIK
+234 YTGIK
-239 YFRAKSTLADA
+239 YFRAKSELADA
-250 EASGENTIA
+250 TAEGVDSVA

-264 VSSKDDALAV
+264 KTGAEAV
-274 GHFAIANAEKS
+274 DTVAIGHDSTANAKNSIAIGKKS
-285 VAVGNSTYAVKTANK
+285 YAVKTADK
-300 GVAIGNDARV
+300 GIAIGEHARV
-310 GSKQDSDVVY
+310 GSKQTGDVVY
-320 DGSSS
+320 DGASS
-325 YVIGAGDGESSV
+325 YVLGPKDGESSV
-337 AIGDTAISRGK
+337 AIGDNAVSRGE

-362 DLKKQIAS
+362 DAKTQIAK
-370 NNIAIGTSAQAI
+370 NNIALGTNAQAI
-382 ASDNSIALGNKARTN
+382 ASDNSIALGNAARTN

-417 LAMGTTSKAL
+417 LAVGTTSKAL
-427 AEAALALGKIAE
+427 AEAALALGKLAE
-439 AKGTNSIAMG
+439 AKGTSSVAMG

-454 TGDNSVSIGSNSQTL
+454 DGSNSVAVGNNSQTL
-469 QGNTVAI
+469 QSNTIAI
-476 GSSAMALP
+476 GSSAIAKP
-484 DRTISIGLNAGKGQE
+484 ERTISIGLNAGKGQE
-499 ADTTGTKHSQI
+499 ADATGTKHSQI
-510 NIGENSGEGVIG
+510 NIGENSGENVVG
-522 QLNIGIGAHS
+522 QLNIGIGAHA

-545 SYAGTNLKNSEETSG
+545 SHAGTNLRNSEETSA

-567 EANKYDVLTAVQ
+567 EANKYDQLAAIQRSTAVG
-579 KSTVVGAQ
+579 VQ

-602 ALGLDAVAIGI
+602 ALGEDAVALGI
-613 TSKAEGDKSVA
+613 TSKAEGNKSVA

-629 TADSNNVALG
+629 IADSNNVALG
-639 ATSRAVAKQGSG
+639 ATSRAVAKNGNG

-666 QDGATDQHI
+666 QDGAAADQHI

-710 QFNALNHSPTAS
+710 QFNALSHAPTAS
-722 EIKYDTLKPDA
+722 EIKYDTLKPNPA
-733 ASGAENKIT
+733 TGAENKIT
-742 LKPKTRISNVAP
+742 LKDKTRISNVAP

-767 NQIVNKNKAHYFSV
+767 NHIVTKNKAHYFSV
-781 NDAGVDPVP
+781 NDVGVDPIP

-803 MAIGQNA
+803 MAIGQNSS
-810 AAKAERSV
+810 AKAERSV
-818 AIGNYTTVNGEGSIG
+818 AIGNHTTVNGEGSIG

-841 PELDD
+841 AELDD
-846 GVTRES
+846 GEARES
-852 ETTVTKPSKNVK
+852 ATTSTKPSKDFK

-888 TSDKDPGANVDRA
+888 TSDKDPDANVDRA

-921 AVANSA
+921 AVANSV
-927 KGNAFGSQALSAA
+927 KGNAFGSQALSGA
-940 ESSTAVGTES
+940 ESSTAIGTES
-950 KAEGINAYALG
+950 KSEGQNAYALG

-968 LNSIAFGTHQ
+968 LNSIAFGTNQ
-978 VVNGQNSGSIGYAGE
+978 VVSGQNSGSIGYAGE
-993 LGSTNATVINGEGT
+993 LGNANATVINGEGT

-1042 KNFIGAIEEK
+1042 KNTIGAIEEK
-1052 AHVPGTPPA
+1052 PHVPGTPPA
-1061 APANDLKDIY
+1061 PPVNDLKDIY

-1095 GHGNAIAQLPDPDST
+1095 GHGNNIAQLPDPDST

-1123 NNTLNTKGENYF
+1123 NNTLNTKGSNYF

-1150 LGAASAYTT
+1150 LGADSAYTT
-1159 GNSTSGMNVYADMAN
+1159 GNSTSSMNAYADMAN

-1185 SKPVGVVTV
+1185 SQPVGVVTV
-1194 GDVGK
+1194 GAVGK

-1210 VTETSTDAI
+1210 VTEASTDAI

-1240 TNQDGKPN
+1240 SNPNGKP
-1248 GDTNVVSRSSNQA
+1248 DTDTTVISRSSNQGMK
-1261 IDITG
+1261 IVG
-1266 GETDTNKLT
+1266 GENDGNKLT
-1275 AKTDKNI
+1275 TIADKNI
-1282 GVIVTDDNSMEIRLA
+1282 GVIANGDHTLEVRLA
-1297 KILSNLTEATFGS
+1297 KTLSNLKDATFGT
-1310 GNDKTT
+1310 GTDKTT
-1316 INKDGVTIVNNAKPN
+1316 INKDGMTITNGANT
-1331 VSLTDTGLDNGG
+1331 VSLTEGGLNNGS
-1343 NKIVNVAEG
+1343 NKIINVKAGE
-1352 TANTDAVNVS
+1352 ADTDAVNVK
-1362 QLNKLKAAGF
+1362 QLKDLKAEGF

-1378 NETIRKPLGESIK
+1378 GQTVKQALGTAIK
-1391 VTGDNNVNTKIL
+1391 VTGDSNVDTKIVDDGANG
-1403 KEGNNATGLE
+1403 KKLE
-1413 VSLANNIKLGQGTE
+1413 IGLANELNIGQ
-1427 TAIGEAGK
+1427 AGPNNNGK
-1435 LTLTDD
+1435 VTVN
-1441 KGKDR
+1441 GKDG
-1446 AVLNG
+1446 AKVVLDGANG
-1451 TDGSLTLTGNASPA
+1451 SVGLTGADGANAA
-1465 GTAPATDAPS
+1465 ITV
-1475 AKIKVAKGKAD
+1475 KKGRPTLDNAAE
-1486 LSSTPDEAPN
+1486 TP
-1496 TAPSNKTRI
+1496 RI
-1505 TYEIPGAA
+1505 SYG
-1513 GTNPTVE
+1513 NE
-1520 ELATLNDGL
+1520 EVATLNDGL
-1529 KFGANAGD
+1529 KFGANDGT
-1537 VHDAK
+1537 VHNAK
-1542 LNTRV
+1542 LNTQV
-1547 DVKGKA
+1547 DVKGA
-1553 TNTTWD
+1553 TANTVWD
-1559 NFDAGHN
+1559 NFDKGQN

-1590 TFGDPAGNPKDGAVI
+1590 TFGDPTGDAKDGAVI
-1605 DKDGL
+1605 NKDGL
-1610 TISDGNKTVKLT
+1610 TITQGDNTVSLTENGLDNGNK
-1622 DKVFD
+1622 
-1627 NGGNQI
+1627 QI

-1645 TATDLANA
+1645 TATTSLQDA
-1653 VGTNGV
+1653 VQTNGV
-1659 NVNDLKNVVNGN
+1659 NVGDLKTAINNITSGTTNGADN
-1671 DGQGAPNTTGGFGLK
+1671 PLGGFGLK
-1686 DKAGQIFKQ
+1686 DKDGNTFKQ
-1695 NLGETAQI
+1695 NLGETAAVI
-1703 TGDSNVNTK
+1703 GDANVNTK
-1712 VVDGQNGGKAL
+1712 VVDFTDPKTNKAGKAL
-1723 EVSLANQLTLGKG
+1723 EVSLANQLTLGKAADPTVQG
-1736 PDATPNSTGEAGK
+1736 STGEAGK
-1749 VTLKDDKGTDRVIVD
+1749 VTLTDDKGKERAKLDGTD
-1764 GSEGAISLTGQA
+1764 GSLTLTGDTPA
-1776 QAGGTAPTA
+1776 TTPGTAPADAPSA
-1785 KIKVAEGKPD
+1785 KIKVATGKAD
-1795 LEQTSNDPA
+1795 LAGTPNDD
-1804 NPNQN
+1804 PNN
-1809 KKTRI
+1809 APKNKTRI
-1814 TYDITGPNGTTTEEL
+1814 TYEIPAAQGGQPTIEEL
-1829 ATLNDGLKFGANDG
+1829 ATLNDGLKFGANTGD
-1843 VVHNAKLNTRVDV
+1843 VHDAKLNTRVDV
-1856 KGAEANKNWANFDAG
+1856 KGKAENTNWANFDAG
-1871 QNIMTQIQ
+1871 QNIMTQIS

-1896 ATFGNPTNKDATVIN
+1896 ATFGNPADGSKDGAVIN
-1911 KDGVTITNNDKSV
+1911 KDGLTITNGDTTVK
-1924 SLTENGLNNG
+1924 LTENGLDNG
-1934 GNQIVNVD
+1934 NKQIVNVD
-1942 SGLKK
+1942 SGLKGK
-1947 ADGSTV
+1947 DGNPV
-1953 ALKDAEGTVLTN
+1953 ELKNATGDVLNN

-1975 IKDVTS
+1975 ITDITS
-1981 ATNGGFGLKDKE
+1981 ADKGGFGLKDKE

-2000 LGTTAQIT
+2000 LGTAAQIT

-2022 GKKALEISLA
+2022 GKKALEVSLA
-2032 NEITL
+2032 NEISL
-2037 GKAGKDGV
+2037 GKAGQDGV
-2045 DGKVGVTG
+2045 DGKVGVNG
-2053 KDGAGVVLNGKDG
+2053 KDGASVVLNGKDG

-2080 ASADMSVKDGKPGV
+2080 VSADMKVQEGKPGV
-2094 DGKADETKTRIV
+2094 DGKAGETKTRIV

-2114 NPIVDATTGNPVVE
+2114 NPIVDATGKPVVE

-2152 ETLDIKGGLDA
+2152 ETLGIKGGLDKA
-2163 TTVADNTKVS
+2163 TVEDNTKVS
-2173 SGNLGVKT
+2173 SANLGVRST
-2181 NATGTGL
+2181 ADGL
-2188 EIVMKE
+2188 EVVMKE
-2194 RPEFSGLVLNGKDGD
+2194 RPTFSGLVVNGKDGED
-2209 NAAIKFAKDG
+2209 AAIKFAKDG
-2219 KDGMSIAAATDN
+2219 KEGMSIAAKQDAD
-2231 EGNTTGLAIK
+2231 GNTTGLTVK
-2241 NKDGNPG
+2241 KQDGTDG

-2259 VTAGVDDKDAVN
+2259 VTAGKDDTDAVN

-2287 AGKNMTVTSTV
+2287 AGKNMEVTPKT
-2298 NADGST
+2298 NPDGST
-2304 TYNVATKDNVDFTSV
+2304 TYTVATKDDVNFTTV

-2339 TNTGLKAGD
+2339 TNEGLKAGD
-2348 ISVTTDGINAGN
+2348 VTVTTAGINAGN

-2375 KDAVNGSQLHA
+2375 KDAVNGSQLHS

-2396 LTANGKDS
+2396 LTANGADS

-2429 ADSHNVTFGLADSI
+2429 ADSHNVTFGLADNI

-2542 YKKPDGTEEQVA
+2542 YTKPNGEEEQVA

-2591 AGDTIRVKLKDNI
+2591 AGDTIRVRLKDNI
-2604 DVKGVTVREKF
+2604 DVKGINVTENL
-2615 TVEKGAAINMGN
+2615 TVKEGAKINMGN
-2627 NVINGVADG
+2627 NVIDGVADG

-2659 NNTTAINKL
+2659 NQATAINKL

-2674 VDKDLRAGVAGAT
+2674 VDKDLRAGIAGAT

-2696 EAGKSLVSLGVG
+2696 EAGKSIVSLGVG
-2708 HYKSESAVAVGYA
+2708 SYRSESAIAVGYA

-2728 ISIKLGGGVNSR
+2728 ISIKLGGGMNSR
-2740 GDVNL
+2740 GDVNF

>member
-19 VSELTTS
+19 VSELATS
-26 KGKVKSYSVLPSHQQ
+26 KGKVKSFSAISSNPQPELNS
-41 AQVSTS
+41 S
-47 IPTSFKLSAIAV
+47 IPATFKLSAIALVSILAFAPSQV
-59 LSLLTFS
+59 L
-66 PASVMAQDVTAD
+66 AQDVNAT
-78 NLTVNGASTF
+78 NLTVSGTSTF
-88 TGTATFNNTTT
+88 TGAATFNNTATFNNM
-99 FNNIVTVGN
+99 VTAGN
-108 IVTTT
+108 VTATT
-113 LTVGGKDVAIKDD
+113 LTVGGKNVATKDD
-126 ISTLTSTINQKA
+126 VTTLTT
-138 DQATVTNLTN
+138 
-148 TVNQKAD
+148 TVNQKAA
-155 QSTVTNLTNI
+155 QSEVDNLKNT
-165 VNQKADQ
+165 KAD
-172 NTVTNLT
+172 
-179 NTVNQ
+179 
-184 KANKSDVD
+184 KSDVD
-192 SLKET
+192 NLKNTKAAQSEVDNLKNT
-197 KADKTAVTSELAKKA
+197 KADKSDVDNLKNIKA
-212 DKTAFDKLSTLV
+212 DKSEVNELKNSKADKSELTKLSNLV
-224 SSLGM
+224 TSLGVP
-229 EEGKE
+229 EGTTT
-234 YSGIK
+234 YTGIK
-239 YFRAKSTLADA
+239 YFRVKSTLDDAVADGQD
-250 EASGENTIA
+250 SVA

-264 VSSKDDALAV
+264 KTEGVDAVAL
-274 GHFAIANAEKS
+274 GHDSTANATESIAIGKK
-285 VAVGNSTYAVKTANK
+285 AYAVKTANK
-300 GVAIGNDARV
+300 GIAIGEHARV
-310 GSKQDSDVVY
+310 GSKQDGDVVY
-320 DGSSS
+320 DGASS
-325 YVIGAGDGESSV
+325 YVLGPKDGESSV
-337 AIGDTAISRGK
+337 AIGDKAVSRGE

-362 DLKKQIAS
+362 DAKSQIAK
-370 NNIAIGTSAQAI
+370 NNIALGTNAQAI
-382 ASDNSIALGNKARTN
+382 ASDNSIALGNAARTN

-417 LAMGTTSKAL
+417 LAVGTTSKAL
-427 AEAALALGKIAE
+427 AEAALALGKLAE
-439 AKGTNSIAMG
+439 AKGTSSVAMG

-454 TGDNSVSIGSNSQTL
+454 DGSNSVAVGNTSQTL
-469 QGNTVAI
+469 QSNTIAI
-476 GSSAMALP
+476 GSSAIANP
-484 DRTISIGLNAGKGQE
+484 ERTISIGLNAGKGQE
-499 ADTTGTKHSQI
+499 ADATGTKHSQI

-522 QLNIGIGAHS
+522 QLNIGIGAHA
-532 GKNVV
+532 GTNVV

-545 SYAGTNLKNSEETSG
+545 TYAGTNLKNSEETSG

-567 EANKYDVLTAVQ
+567 EANKYDQLTAVQ

-602 ALGLDAVAIGI
+602 ALGLDAVAVGI

-639 ATSRAVAKQGSG
+639 ATSRAVAKEGSG

-666 QDGATDQHI
+666 QDGAADQHI

-710 QFNALNHSPTAS
+710 QFNALSHAPTAS
-722 EIKYDTLKPDA
+722 EIKYDTVPP
-733 ASGAENKIT
+733 SPTTGAENKIT
-742 LKPKTRISNVAP
+742 LKAKTRISNVAP

-767 NQIVNKNKAHYFSV
+767 NHIVTKNKAHYFSV
-781 NDAGVDPVP
+781 NDTGINPVP
-790 GNRDNDGATAKLA
+790 GNHDNDGATAKLA

-818 AIGNYTTVNGEGSIG
+818 AIGNNTTVNGEGSIG

-841 PELDD
+841 AELDD
-846 GVTRES
+846 GVPRES

-888 TSDKDPGANVDRA
+888 TSDKNPGANVDRA

-921 AVANSA
+921 AVANSV
-927 KGNAFGSQALSAA
+927 KGNAFGSQALSGA
-940 ESSTAVGTES
+940 ESSTAIGTES
-950 KAEGINAYALG
+950 KSEGQNAYALG

-968 LNSIAFGTHQ
+968 LNSIAFGTNQ
-978 VVNGQNSGSIGYAGE
+978 VVSGQNSGSIGYAGE
-993 LGSTNATVINGEGT
+993 LGNAKATVINGEGT

-1042 KNFIGAIEEK
+1042 KNTIGAIEEK
-1052 AHVPGTPPA
+1052 PHVPGTPPA
-1061 APANDLKDIY
+1061 APVNDLKDIY

-1095 GHGNAIAQLPDPDST
+1095 GHGNNIAQLPDPDST
-1110 EEFTLTNSSVIGA
+1110 EEFTLTDSSVIGA
-1123 NNTLNTKGENYF
+1123 NNTLNTKGKNYF

-1150 LGAASAYTT
+1150 LGADSAYTT
-1159 GNSTSGMNVYADMAN
+1159 GNSTSSMNSYADMAN

-1185 SKPVGVVTV
+1185 SQPVGVVTV
-1194 GDVGK
+1194 GAVGK
-1199 ERRVQNVAAGL
+1199 ERRVQNVASGL
-1210 VTETSTDAI
+1210 VTEASTDAI

-1240 TNQDGKPN
+1240 SNPNGKP
-1248 GDTNVVSRSSNQA
+1248 GTDVTVISRSSNQGMKVV
-1261 IDITG
+1261 G
-1266 GETDTNKLT
+1266 GENDGNKLT
-1275 AKTDKNI
+1275 TIADKNI
-1282 GVIVTDDNSMEIRLA
+1282 GVIANGDHTLEVRLA
-1297 KILSNLTEATFGS
+1297 KTLSNLKDATFGT
-1310 GNDKTT
+1310 GTDKTT
-1316 INKDGVTIVNNAKPN
+1316 INKDGMTITNGANT
-1331 VSLTDTGLDNGG
+1331 VSLTEGGLNNGG
-1343 NKIVNVAEG
+1343 NKITNVAAGQNE
-1352 TANTDAVNVS
+1352 TDAVNVK
-1362 QLNKLKAAGF
+1362 QLNDLKAEGF

-1378 NETIRKPLGESIK
+1378 GQTVKQALGTAIK
-1391 VTGDNNVNTKIL
+1391 VTGDDNVKTKIVTDADGSKKL
-1403 KEGNNATGLE
+1403 EIGLE
-1413 VSLANNIKLGQGTE
+1413 NQVTLG
-1427 TAIGEAGK
+1427 GEAKNGNPAADGK
-1435 LTLTDD
+1435 LTLKNQAGTD
-1441 KGKDR
+1441 KV
-1446 AVLNG
+1446 VLDGANG
-1451 TDGSLTLTGNASPA
+1451 TVGLTGADGAQAVITVKKGRPTLDNAA
-1465 GTAPATDAPS
+1465 E
-1475 AKIKVAKGKAD
+1475 
-1486 LSSTPDEAPN
+1486 TP
-1496 TAPSNKTRI
+1496 RI
-1505 TYEIPGAA
+1505 AYG
-1513 GTNPTVE
+1513 NE
-1520 ELATLNDGL
+1520 EVATLNDGL

-1537 VHDAK
+1537 VHNAK
-1542 LNTRV
+1542 LNTQV
-1547 DVKGKA
+1547 DVKGA
-1553 TNTTWD
+1553 TANTVWD
-1559 NFDAGHN
+1559 NFDKGQN
-1566 IMTQINGN
+1566 IMTRVEGN

-1590 TFGDPAGNPKDGAVI
+1590 TFGDPASNPKDSTVI
-1605 DKDGL
+1605 NKDGL
-1610 TISDGNKTVKLT
+1610 TITQGDNTVSLTDDGLDNGNK
-1622 DKVFD
+1622 
-1627 NGGNQI
+1627 QI

-1639 LTKDDG
+1639 LTTTNG
-1645 TATDLANA
+1645 TATTSLDDA
-1653 VGTNGV
+1653 VQTNGV
-1659 NVNDLKNVVNGN
+1659 NVGDLKTAINNITNGTN
-1671 DGQGAPNTTGGFGLK
+1671 PLGGFGLK
-1686 DKAGQIFKQ
+1686 DKAGNTFKQ

-1723 EVSLANQLTLGKG
+1723 EVRLANQLTLGKG
-1736 PDATPNSTGEAGK
+1736 PEANVPNATGEAGK
-1749 VTLKDDKGTDRVIVD
+1749 ITLKDDKGTDRVVVD
-1764 GSEGAISLTGQA
+1764 GSEGAISLTGQPA
-1776 QAGGTAPTA
+1776 TQGAAAPTA
-1785 KIKVAEGKPD
+1785 KIKVAEGNPD
-1795 LEQTSNDPA
+1795 LENTSDDPA

-1814 TYDITGPNGTTTEEL
+1814 TYDIAGPNGTTVTEQL
-1829 ATLNDGLKFGANDG
+1829 ATLNDGLKFGANTGD
-1843 VVHNAKLNTRVDV
+1843 VHDAKLNTRVDV
-1856 KGAEANKNWANFDAG
+1856 KGKAENTNWANFDAG
-1871 QNIMTQIQ
+1871 QNIMTQIS

-1896 ATFGNPTNKDATVIN
+1896 ATFGNPADGSKDGAVIN
-1911 KDGVTITNNDKSV
+1911 KDGLTITEGDKTV
-1924 SLTENGLNNG
+1924 KLTEKGLDNG
-1934 GNQIVNVD
+1934 GNQIINVD

-1947 ADGSTV
+1947 TDGSVV
-1953 ALKDAEGTVLTN
+1953 ALKDAEGSVLTN

-1981 ATNGGFGLKDKE
+1981 ATNGGFGLKDKA
-1993 GNEFKQD
+1993 GAEFKQD

-2008 GDSNINTKVIDTAD
+2008 GDKNINTKVIDVPNSND
-2022 GKKALEISLA
+2022 KALEISLA
-2032 NEITL
+2032 NDITL
-2037 GKAGKDGV
+2037 GKNGADGV
-2045 DGKVGVTG
+2045 DGSLGVNG
-2053 KDGAGVVLNGKDG
+2053 KDGASVVLNGKDG
-2066 SIGLTGPKGADGKS
+2066 SIGLTGPRGQDGSDGKS
-2080 ASADMSVKDGKPGV
+2080 ATISVKDGKAGV
-2094 DGKADETKTRIV
+2094 DGKDGDTKTRIV
-2106 YTPKDKDG
+2106 YETK
-2114 NPIVDATTGNPVVE
+2114 DATGKPVVE

-2163 TTVADNTKVS
+2163 ATVADNAKVS
-2173 SGNLGVKT
+2173 SSNLGVKT
-2181 NATGTGL
+2181 NAEGTGL

-2194 RPEFSGLVLNGKDGD
+2194 RPTFSGLVVNGKDGED
-2209 NAAIKFAKDG
+2209 AAVKFAKDG
-2219 KDGMSIAAATDN
+2219 KDGMSIAAVTDN
-2231 EGNTTGLAIK
+2231 DGNATGLTIK
-2241 NKDGNPG
+2241 DKDGNPG

-2271 VSQLKE
+2271 VSQLKD

-2287 AGKNMTVTSTV
+2287 AGKNMTVTPTV
-2298 NADGST
+2298 NQDGST
-2304 TYNVATKDNVDFTSV
+2304 TYTVATEDNVNFTTV

-2339 TNTGLKAGD
+2339 TNEGLKAGD
-2348 ISVTTDGINAGN
+2348 VTVTTAGINAGN
-2360 KKVTGVADGDISPTS
+2360 KKVTGVADGDISPNST
-2375 KDAVNGSQLHA
+2375 DAVNGSQLNA

-2396 LTANGKDS
+2396 LTANGADS

-2429 ADSHNVTFGLADSI
+2429 ADKHNVTFGLADNI

-2454 GADGKPGE
+2454 GANGKPGE

-2469 KDGANGKDGI
+2469 EDGANGKDGI

-2519 VKDSVKGLD
+2519 VNDSVKGLD

-2542 YKKPDGTEEQVA
+2542 YTKPNGEEEQVA

-2591 AGDTIRVKLKDNI
+2591 AGDTIRVRLKDNI
-2604 DVKGVTVREKF
+2604 DVKGINVTENL
-2615 TVEKGAAINMGN
+2615 TVKEGAKINMGN
-2627 NVINGVADG
+2627 NVIDGVADG
-2636 EVSATSKQAVNGSQ
+2636 EVNATSKQAVNGSQ

-2659 NNTTAINKL
+2659 NQATAINKL

-2674 VDKDLRAGVAGAT
+2674 VDKDLRAGIAGAT

-2696 EAGKSLVSLGVG
+2696 EAGKSIVSLGVG
-2708 HYKSESAVAVGYA
+2708 SYRSESAIAVGYA

-2728 ISIKLGGGVNSR
+2728 ISIKLGGGMNSR
-2740 GDVNL
+2740 GDVNF

>member
-19 VSELTTS
+19 VSELATS
-26 KGKVKSYSVLPSHQQ
+26 KGKVKSFSAISSNPQPELNS
-41 AQVSTS
+41 S
-47 IPTSFKLSAIAV
+47 IPATFKLSAIALVSILAFAPSQV
-59 LSLLTFS
+59 L
-66 PASVMAQDVTAD
+66 AQDVNAT
-78 NLTVNGASTF
+78 NLTVSGTSTF
-88 TGTATFNNTTT
+88 TGAATFNNTATFNNM
-99 FNNIVTVGN
+99 VTAGN
-108 IVTTT
+108 VTATT
-113 LTVGGKDVAIKDD
+113 LTVGGKNVATKDD
-126 ISTLTSTINQKA
+126 VTTLTT
-138 DQATVTNLTN
+138 
-148 TVNQKAD
+148 TVNQKAA
-155 QSTVTNLTNI
+155 QSEVDNLKNT
-165 VNQKADQ
+165 KAD
-172 NTVTNLT
+172 
-179 NTVNQ
+179 
-184 KANKSDVD
+184 KSDVD
-192 SLKET
+192 NLKNTKAAQSEVDNLKNT
-197 KADKTAVTSELAKKA
+197 KADKSDVDNLKNIKA
-212 DKTAFDKLSTLV
+212 DKSEVNELKNSKADKSELTKLSNLV
-224 SSLGM
+224 TSLGVP
-229 EEGKE
+229 EGTTT
-234 YSGIK
+234 YTGIK
-239 YFRAKSTLADA
+239 YFRVKSTLDDAVADGQD
-250 EASGENTIA
+250 SVA

-264 VSSKDDALAV
+264 KTEGVDAVAL
-274 GHFAIANAEKS
+274 GHDSTANATESIAIGKK
-285 VAVGNSTYAVKTANK
+285 AYAVKTANK
-300 GVAIGNDARV
+300 GIAIGEHARV
-310 GSKQDSDVVY
+310 GSKQDGDVVY
-320 DGSSS
+320 DGASS
-325 YVIGAGDGESSV
+325 YVLGPKDGESSV
-337 AIGDTAISRGK
+337 AIGDKAVSRGE

-362 DLKKQIAS
+362 DAKSQIAK
-370 NNIAIGTSAQAI
+370 NNIALGTNAQAI
-382 ASDNSIALGNKARTN
+382 ASDNSIALGNAARTN

-417 LAMGTTSKAL
+417 LAVGTTSKAL
-427 AEAALALGKIAE
+427 AEAALALGKLAE
-439 AKGTNSIAMG
+439 AKGTSSVAMG

-454 TGDNSVSIGSNSQTL
+454 DGSNSVAVGNTSQTL
-469 QGNTVAI
+469 QSNTIAI
-476 GSSAMALP
+476 GSSAIANP
-484 DRTISIGLNAGKGQE
+484 ERTISIGLNAGKGQE
-499 ADTTGTKHSQI
+499 ADATGTKHSQI

-522 QLNIGIGAHS
+522 QLNIGIGAHA
-532 GKNVV
+532 GTNVV

-545 SYAGTNLKNSEETSG
+545 TYAGTNLKNSEETSG

-567 EANKYDVLTAVQ
+567 EANKYDQLTAVQ

-602 ALGLDAVAIGI
+602 ALGLDAVAVGI

-639 ATSRAVAKQGSG
+639 ATSRAVAKEGSG

-666 QDGATDQHI
+666 QDGAADQHI

-710 QFNALNHSPTAS
+710 QFNALSHAPTAS
-722 EIKYDTLKPDA
+722 EIKYDTVPP
-733 ASGAENKIT
+733 SPTTGAENKIT
-742 LKPKTRISNVAP
+742 LKAKTRISNVAP

-767 NQIVNKNKAHYFSV
+767 NHIVTKNKAHYFSV
-781 NDAGVDPVP
+781 NDTGINPVP
-790 GNRDNDGATAKLA
+790 GNHDNDGATAKLA

-818 AIGNYTTVNGEGSIG
+818 AIGNNTTVNGEGSIG

-841 PELDD
+841 AELDD
-846 GVTRES
+846 GVPRES

-888 TSDKDPGANVDRA
+888 TSDKNPGANVDRA

-921 AVANSA
+921 AVANSV
-927 KGNAFGSQALSAA
+927 KGNAFGSQALSGA
-940 ESSTAVGTES
+940 ESSTAIGTES
-950 KAEGINAYALG
+950 KSEGQNAYALG

-968 LNSIAFGTHQ
+968 LNSIAFGTNQ
-978 VVNGQNSGSIGYAGE
+978 VVSGQNSGSIGYAGE
-993 LGSTNATVINGEGT
+993 LGNAKATVINGEGT

-1042 KNFIGAIEEK
+1042 KNTIGAIEEK
-1052 AHVPGTPPA
+1052 PHVPGTPPA
-1061 APANDLKDIY
+1061 APVNDLKDIY

-1095 GHGNAIAQLPDPDST
+1095 GHGNNIAQLPDPDST
-1110 EEFTLTNSSVIGA
+1110 EEFTLTDSSVIGA
-1123 NNTLNTKGENYF
+1123 NNTLNTKGKNYF

-1150 LGAASAYTT
+1150 LGADSAYTT
-1159 GNSTSGMNVYADMAN
+1159 GNSTSSMNSYADMAN

-1185 SKPVGVVTV
+1185 SQPVGVVTV
-1194 GDVGK
+1194 GAVGK
-1199 ERRVQNVAAGL
+1199 ERRVQNVASGL
-1210 VTETSTDAI
+1210 VTEASTDAI

-1240 TNQDGKPN
+1240 SNPNGKP
-1248 GDTNVVSRSSNQA
+1248 GTDVTVISRSSNQGMKVV
-1261 IDITG
+1261 G
-1266 GETDTNKLT
+1266 GENDGNKLT
-1275 AKTDKNI
+1275 TIADKNI
-1282 GVIVTDDNSMEIRLA
+1282 GVIANGDHTLEVRLA
-1297 KILSNLTEATFGS
+1297 KTLSNLKDATFGT
-1310 GNDKTT
+1310 GTDKTT
-1316 INKDGVTIVNNAKPN
+1316 INKDGMTITNGANT
-1331 VSLTDTGLDNGG
+1331 VSLTEGGLNNGG
-1343 NKIVNVAEG
+1343 NKITNVAAGQNE
-1352 TANTDAVNVS
+1352 TDAVNVK
-1362 QLNKLKAAGF
+1362 QLNDLKAEGF

-1378 NETIRKPLGESIK
+1378 GQTVKQALGTAIK
-1391 VTGDNNVNTKIL
+1391 VTGDDNVKTKIVTDADGSKKL
-1403 KEGNNATGLE
+1403 EIGLE
-1413 VSLANNIKLGQGTE
+1413 NQVTLG
-1427 TAIGEAGK
+1427 GEAKNGNPAADGK
-1435 LTLTDD
+1435 LTLKNQAGTD
-1441 KGKDR
+1441 KV
-1446 AVLNG
+1446 VLDGANG
-1451 TDGSLTLTGNASPA
+1451 TVGLTGADGAQAVITVKKGRPTLDNAA
-1465 GTAPATDAPS
+1465 E
-1475 AKIKVAKGKAD
+1475 
-1486 LSSTPDEAPN
+1486 TP
-1496 TAPSNKTRI
+1496 RI
-1505 TYEIPGAA
+1505 AYG
-1513 GTNPTVE
+1513 NE
-1520 ELATLNDGL
+1520 EVATLNDGL

-1537 VHDAK
+1537 VHNAK
-1542 LNTRV
+1542 LNTQV
-1547 DVKGKA
+1547 DVKGA
-1553 TNTTWD
+1553 TANTVWD
-1559 NFDAGHN
+1559 NFDKGQN
-1566 IMTQINGN
+1566 IMTRVEGN

-1590 TFGDPAGNPKDGAVI
+1590 TFGDPASNPKDSTVI
-1605 DKDGL
+1605 NKDGL
-1610 TISDGNKTVKLT
+1610 TITQGDNTVSLTDDGLDNGNK
-1622 DKVFD
+1622 
-1627 NGGNQI
+1627 QI

-1639 LTKDDG
+1639 LTTTNG
-1645 TATDLANA
+1645 TATTSLDDA
-1653 VGTNGV
+1653 VQTNGV
-1659 NVNDLKNVVNGN
+1659 NVGDLKTAINNITNGTN
-1671 DGQGAPNTTGGFGLK
+1671 PLGGFGLK
-1686 DKAGQIFKQ
+1686 DKAGNTFKQ

-1736 PDATPNSTGEAGK
+1736 PEANVPNATGEAGK
-1749 VTLKDDKGTDRVIVD
+1749 ITLKDDKGTDRVVVD
-1764 GSEGAISLTGQA
+1764 GSEGAISLTGQPA
-1776 QAGGTAPTA
+1776 TQGAAAPTA
-1785 KIKVAEGKPD
+1785 KIKVAEGNPD
-1795 LEQTSNDPA
+1795 LENTSDDPA

-1814 TYDITGPNGTTTEEL
+1814 TYDIAGPNGTTVTEQL
-1829 ATLNDGLKFGANDG
+1829 ATLNDGLKFGANTGD
-1843 VVHNAKLNTRVDV
+1843 VHDAKLNTRVDV
-1856 KGAEANKNWANFDAG
+1856 KGKAENTNWANFDAG
-1871 QNIMTQIQ
+1871 QNIMTQIS

-1896 ATFGNPTNKDATVIN
+1896 ATFGNPADGSKDGAVIN
-1911 KDGVTITNNDKSV
+1911 KDGLTITEGDKTV
-1924 SLTENGLNNG
+1924 KLTEKGLDNG
-1934 GNQIVNVD
+1934 GNQIINVD

-1947 ADGSTV
+1947 TDGSVV
-1953 ALKDAEGTVLTN
+1953 ALKDAEGSVLTN

-1981 ATNGGFGLKDKE
+1981 ATNGGFGLKDKA
-1993 GNEFKQD
+1993 GAEFKQD

-2008 GDSNINTKVIDTAD
+2008 GDKNINTKVIDVPNSND
-2022 GKKALEISLA
+2022 KALEISLA
-2032 NEITL
+2032 NDITL
-2037 GKAGKDGV
+2037 GKNGADGV
-2045 DGKVGVTG
+2045 DGSLGVNG
-2053 KDGAGVVLNGKDG
+2053 KDGASVVLNGKDG
-2066 SIGLTGPKGADGKS
+2066 SIGLTGPRGQDGSDGKS
-2080 ASADMSVKDGKPGV
+2080 ATISVKDGKAGV
-2094 DGKADETKTRIV
+2094 DGKDGDTKTRIV
-2106 YTPKDKDG
+2106 YETK
-2114 NPIVDATTGNPVVE
+2114 DATGKPVVE

-2163 TTVADNTKVS
+2163 ATVADNAKVS
-2173 SGNLGVKT
+2173 SSNLGVKT
-2181 NATGTGL
+2181 NAEGTGL

-2194 RPEFSGLVLNGKDGD
+2194 RPTFSGLVVNGKDGED
-2209 NAAIKFAKDG
+2209 AAVKFAKDG
-2219 KDGMSIAAATDN
+2219 KDGMSIAAVTDN
-2231 EGNTTGLAIK
+2231 DGNATGLTIK
-2241 NKDGNPG
+2241 DKDGNPG

-2259 VTAGVDDKDAVN
+2259 VVAGKDDTDAVN

-2287 AGKNMTVTSTV
+2287 AGKNMEVTPKT
-2298 NADGST
+2298 NPDGST
-2304 TYNVATKDNVDFTSV
+2304 TYTVATKDDVNFTTV

-2339 TNTGLKAGD
+2339 TNEGLKAGD
-2348 ISVTTDGINAGN
+2348 VTVTTAGIHAGN

-2375 KDAVNGSQLHA
+2375 KDAVNGSQLHS

-2396 LTANGKDS
+2396 LTANGADS

-2429 ADSHNVTFGLADSI
+2429 ADKHNVTFGLADNI

-2454 GADGKPGE
+2454 GANGKPGE

-2542 YKKPDGTEEQVA
+2542 YTKPNGEEEQVA

-2591 AGDTIRVKLKDNI
+2591 AGDTIRVRLKDNI
-2604 DVKGVTVREKF
+2604 DVKGINVTENL
-2615 TVEKGAAINMGN
+2615 TVKEGAKINMGN
-2627 NVINGVADG
+2627 NVIDGVADG

-2659 NNTTAINKL
+2659 NQATAINKL

-2674 VDKDLRAGVAGAT
+2674 VDKDLRAGIAGAT

-2696 EAGKSLVSLGVG
+2696 EAGKSIVSLGVG
-2708 HYKSESAVAVGYA
+2708 SYRSESAIAVGYA

-2728 ISIKLGGGVNSR
+2728 ISIKLGGGMNSR
-2740 GDVNL
+2740 GDVNF

>member
-19 VSELTTS
+19 VSELATS
-26 KGKVKSYSVLPSHQQ
+26 KGKVKSFSAISSNPQPELNS
-41 AQVSTS
+41 S
-47 IPTSFKLSAIAV
+47 IPATFKLSAIALVSILAFAPSQV
-59 LSLLTFS
+59 L
-66 PASVMAQDVTAD
+66 AQDVNAT
-78 NLTVNGASTF
+78 NLTVSGTSTF
-88 TGTATFNNTTT
+88 TGAATFNNTATFNNM
-99 FNNIVTVGN
+99 VTAGN
-108 IVTTT
+108 VTATT
-113 LTVGGKDVAIKDD
+113 LTVGGKNVATKDD
-126 ISTLTSTINQKA
+126 VTTLTT
-138 DQATVTNLTN
+138 
-148 TVNQKAD
+148 TVNQKAA
-155 QSTVTNLTNI
+155 QSEVDNLKNT
-165 VNQKADQ
+165 KAD
-172 NTVTNLT
+172 
-179 NTVNQ
+179 
-184 KANKSDVD
+184 KSDVD
-192 SLKET
+192 NLKNTKAAQSEVDNLKNT
-197 KADKTAVTSELAKKA
+197 KADKSDVDNLKNIKA
-212 DKTAFDKLSTLV
+212 DKSEVNELKNSKADKSELTKLSNLV
-224 SSLGM
+224 TSLGVP
-229 EEGKE
+229 EGTTT
-234 YSGIK
+234 YTGIK
-239 YFRAKSTLADA
+239 YFRVKSTLDDAVADGQD
-250 EASGENTIA
+250 SIA

-264 VSSKDDALAV
+264 KTEGVDAVAL
-274 GHFAIANAEKS
+274 GHDSTANATESIAIGKK
-285 VAVGNSTYAVKTANK
+285 AYAVKTANK
-300 GVAIGNDARV
+300 GIAIGEHARV
-310 GSKQDSDVVY
+310 GSKQDGDVVY
-320 DGSSS
+320 DGASS
-325 YVIGAGDGESSV
+325 YVLGPKDGESSV
-337 AIGDTAISRGK
+337 AIGDKAVSRGE

-362 DLKKQIAS
+362 DAKSQIAK
-370 NNIAIGTSAQAI
+370 NNIALGTNAQAI
-382 ASDNSIALGNKARTN
+382 ASDNSIALGNAARTN

-417 LAMGTTSKAL
+417 LAVGTTSKAL
-427 AEAALALGKIAE
+427 AEAALALGKLAE
-439 AKGTNSIAMG
+439 AKGTSSVAMG

-454 TGDNSVSIGSNSQTL
+454 DGSNSVAVGNTSQTL
-469 QGNTVAI
+469 QSNTIAI
-476 GSSAMALP
+476 GSSAIANP
-484 DRTISIGLNAGKGQE
+484 ERTISIGLNAGKGQE
-499 ADTTGTKHSQI
+499 ADATGTKHSQI

-522 QLNIGIGAHS
+522 QLNIGIGAHA
-532 GKNVV
+532 GTNVV

-545 SYAGTNLKNSEETSG
+545 TYAGTNLKNSEETSG

-567 EANKYDVLTAVQ
+567 EANKYDQLTAVQ

-602 ALGLDAVAIGI
+602 ALGLDAVAVGI

-639 ATSRAVAKQGSG
+639 ATSRAVAKEGSG

-666 QDGATDQHI
+666 QDGAADQHI

-710 QFNALNHSPTAS
+710 QFNALSHAPTAS
-722 EIKYDTLKPDA
+722 EIKYDTVPP
-733 ASGAENKIT
+733 SPTTGAENKIT
-742 LKPKTRISNVAP
+742 LKAKTRISNVAP

-767 NQIVNKNKAHYFSV
+767 NHIVTKNKAHYFSV
-781 NDAGVDPVP
+781 NDTGINPVP
-790 GNRDNDGATAKLA
+790 GNHDNDGATAKLA

-818 AIGNYTTVNGEGSIG
+818 AIGNNTTVNGEGSIG

-841 PELDD
+841 AELDD
-846 GVTRES
+846 GVPRES

-888 TSDKDPGANVDRA
+888 TSDKNPGANVDRA

-921 AVANSA
+921 AVANSV
-927 KGNAFGSQALSAA
+927 KGNAFGSQALSGA
-940 ESSTAVGTES
+940 ESSTAIGTES
-950 KAEGINAYALG
+950 KSEGQNAYALG

-968 LNSIAFGTHQ
+968 LNSIAFGTNQ
-978 VVNGQNSGSIGYAGE
+978 VVSGQNSGSIGYAGE
-993 LGSTNATVINGEGT
+993 LGNAKATVINGEGT

-1042 KNFIGAIEEK
+1042 KNTIGAIEEK
-1052 AHVPGTPPA
+1052 PHVPGTPPA
-1061 APANDLKDIY
+1061 APVNDLKDIY

-1095 GHGNAIAQLPDPDST
+1095 GHGNNIAQLPDPDST
-1110 EEFTLTNSSVIGA
+1110 EEFTLTDSSVIGA
-1123 NNTLNTKGENYF
+1123 NNTLNTKGKNYF

-1150 LGAASAYTT
+1150 LGADSAYTT
-1159 GNSTSGMNVYADMAN
+1159 GNSTSSMNSYADMAN

-1185 SKPVGVVTV
+1185 SQPVGVVTV
-1194 GDVGK
+1194 GAVGK
-1199 ERRVQNVAAGL
+1199 ERRVQNVASGL
-1210 VTETSTDAI
+1210 VTEASTDAI

-1240 TNQDGKPN
+1240 SNPNGKP
-1248 GDTNVVSRSSNQA
+1248 GTDVTVISRSSNQGMKVV
-1261 IDITG
+1261 G
-1266 GETDTNKLT
+1266 GENDGNKLT
-1275 AKTDKNI
+1275 TIADKNI
-1282 GVIVTDDNSMEIRLA
+1282 GVIANGDHTLEVRLA
-1297 KILSNLTEATFGS
+1297 KTLSNLKDATFGT
-1310 GNDKTT
+1310 GTDKTT
-1316 INKDGVTIVNNAKPN
+1316 INKDGMTITNGANT
-1331 VSLTDTGLDNGG
+1331 VSLTEGGLNNGG
-1343 NKIVNVAEG
+1343 NKITNVAAGQNE
-1352 TANTDAVNVS
+1352 TDAVNVK
-1362 QLNKLKAAGF
+1362 QLNDLKAEGF

-1378 NETIRKPLGESIK
+1378 GQTVKQALGTAIK
-1391 VTGDNNVNTKIL
+1391 VTGDDNVKTKIVTDADGSKKL
-1403 KEGNNATGLE
+1403 EIGLE
-1413 VSLANNIKLGQGTE
+1413 NQVTLG
-1427 TAIGEAGK
+1427 GEAKNGNPAADGK
-1435 LTLTDD
+1435 LTLKNQAGTD
-1441 KGKDR
+1441 KV
-1446 AVLNG
+1446 VLDGANG
-1451 TDGSLTLTGNASPA
+1451 TVGLTGADGAQAVITVKKGRPTLDNAA
-1465 GTAPATDAPS
+1465 E
-1475 AKIKVAKGKAD
+1475 
-1486 LSSTPDEAPN
+1486 TP
-1496 TAPSNKTRI
+1496 RI
-1505 TYEIPGAA
+1505 AYG
-1513 GTNPTVE
+1513 NE
-1520 ELATLNDGL
+1520 EVATLNDGL

-1537 VHDAK
+1537 VHNAK
-1542 LNTRV
+1542 LNTQV
-1547 DVKGKA
+1547 DVKGA
-1553 TNTTWD
+1553 TANTVWD
-1559 NFDAGHN
+1559 NFDKGQN
-1566 IMTQINGN
+1566 IMTRVEGN

-1590 TFGDPAGNPKDGAVI
+1590 TFGDPASNPKDSTVI
-1605 DKDGL
+1605 NKDGL
-1610 TISDGNKTVKLT
+1610 TITQGDNTVSLTDDGLDNGNK
-1622 DKVFD
+1622 
-1627 NGGNQI
+1627 QI

-1639 LTKDDG
+1639 LTTTNG
-1645 TATDLANA
+1645 TATTSLDDA
-1653 VGTNGV
+1653 VQTNGV
-1659 NVNDLKNVVNGN
+1659 NVGDLKTAINNITNGTN
-1671 DGQGAPNTTGGFGLK
+1671 PLGGFGLK
-1686 DKAGQIFKQ
+1686 DKAGNTFKQ

-1736 PDATPNSTGEAGK
+1736 PEANVPNATGEAGK
-1749 VTLKDDKGTDRVIVD
+1749 ITLKDDKGTDRVVVD
-1764 GSEGAISLTGQA
+1764 GSEGAISLTGQPA
-1776 QAGGTAPTA
+1776 TQGAAAPTA
-1785 KIKVAEGKPD
+1785 KIKVAEGNPD
-1795 LEQTSNDPA
+1795 LENTSDDPA

-1814 TYDITGPNGTTTEEL
+1814 TYDIAGPNGTTVTEQL
-1829 ATLNDGLKFGANDG
+1829 ATLNDGLKFGANTGD
-1843 VVHNAKLNTRVDV
+1843 VHDAKLNTRVDV
-1856 KGAEANKNWANFDAG
+1856 KGKAENTNWANFDAG
-1871 QNIMTQIQ
+1871 QNIMTQIS

-1896 ATFGNPTNKDATVIN
+1896 ATFGNPADGSKDGAVIN
-1911 KDGVTITNNDKSV
+1911 KDGLTITEGDKTV
-1924 SLTENGLNNG
+1924 KLTEKGLDNG
-1934 GNQIVNVD
+1934 GNQIINVD

-1947 ADGSTV
+1947 TDGSVV
-1953 ALKDAEGTVLTN
+1953 ALKDAEGSVLTN

-1981 ATNGGFGLKDKE
+1981 ATNGGFGLKDKA
-1993 GNEFKQD
+1993 GAEFKQD

-2008 GDSNINTKVIDTAD
+2008 GDKNINTKVIDVPNSND
-2022 GKKALEISLA
+2022 KALEISLA
-2032 NEITL
+2032 NDITL
-2037 GKAGKDGV
+2037 GKNGADGV
-2045 DGKVGVTG
+2045 DGSLGVNG
-2053 KDGAGVVLNGKDG
+2053 KDGASVVLNGKDG
-2066 SIGLTGPKGADGKS
+2066 SIGLTGPRGQDGSDGKS
-2080 ASADMSVKDGKPGV
+2080 ATISVKDGKAGV
-2094 DGKADETKTRIV
+2094 DGKDGDTKTRIV
-2106 YTPKDKDG
+2106 YETK
-2114 NPIVDATTGNPVVE
+2114 DATGKPVVE

-2163 TTVADNTKVS
+2163 ATVADNAKVS
-2173 SGNLGVKT
+2173 SSNLGVKT
-2181 NATGTGL
+2181 NAEGTGL

-2194 RPEFSGLVLNGKDGD
+2194 RPTFSGLVVNGKDGED
-2209 NAAIKFAKDG
+2209 AAVKFAKDG
-2219 KDGMSIAAATDN
+2219 KDGMSIAAVTDN
-2231 EGNTTGLAIK
+2231 DGNATGLTIK
-2241 NKDGNPG
+2241 DKDGNPG

-2259 VTAGVDDKDAVN
+2259 VVAGKDDTDAVN

-2287 AGKNMTVTSTV
+2287 AGKNMEVTPKT
-2298 NADGST
+2298 NPDGST
-2304 TYNVATKDNVDFTSV
+2304 TYTVATKDDVNFTTV

-2339 TNTGLKAGD
+2339 TNEGLKAGD
-2348 ISVTTDGINAGN
+2348 VTVTTAGIHAGN

-2375 KDAVNGSQLHA
+2375 KDAVNGSQLHS

-2396 LTANGKDS
+2396 LTANGADS

-2429 ADSHNVTFGLADSI
+2429 ADKHNVTFGLADNI

-2454 GADGKPGE
+2454 GANGKPGE

-2542 YKKPDGTEEQVA
+2542 YTKPNGEEEQVA

-2591 AGDTIRVKLKDNI
+2591 AGDTIRVRLKDNI
-2604 DVKGVTVREKF
+2604 DVKGINVTENL
-2615 TVEKGAAINMGN
+2615 TVKEGAKINMGN
-2627 NVINGVADG
+2627 NVIDGVADG

-2659 NNTTAINKL
+2659 NQATAINKL

-2674 VDKDLRAGVAGAT
+2674 VDKDLRAGIAGAT

-2696 EAGKSLVSLGVG
+2696 EAGKSIVSLGVG
-2708 HYKSESAVAVGYA
+2708 SYRSESAIAVGYA

-2728 ISIKLGGGVNSR
+2728 ISIKLGGGMNSR
-2740 GDVNL
+2740 GDVNF

>member
-19 VSELTTS
+19 VSELATS
-26 KGKVKSYSVLPSHQQ
+26 KGKVKSFSAISSNPQPELNS
-41 AQVSTS
+41 S
-47 IPTSFKLSAIAV
+47 IPATFKLSAIALVSILAFAPSQV
-59 LSLLTFS
+59 L
-66 PASVMAQDVTAD
+66 AQDVNAT
-78 NLTVNGASTF
+78 NLTVSGTSTF
-88 TGTATFNNTTT
+88 TGAATFNNTATFNNM
-99 FNNIVTVGN
+99 VTAGN
-108 IVTTT
+108 VTATT
-113 LTVGGKDVAIKDD
+113 LTVGGKNVATKDD
-126 ISTLTSTINQKA
+126 VTTLTT
-138 DQATVTNLTN
+138 
-148 TVNQKAD
+148 TVNQKAA
-155 QSTVTNLTNI
+155 QSEVDNLKNT
-165 VNQKADQ
+165 KAD
-172 NTVTNLT
+172 
-179 NTVNQ
+179 
-184 KANKSDVD
+184 KSDVD
-192 SLKET
+192 NLKNTKAAQSEVDNLKNT
-197 KADKTAVTSELAKKA
+197 KADKSDVDNLKNIKA
-212 DKTAFDKLSTLV
+212 DKSEVNELKNSKADKSELTKLSNLV
-224 SSLGM
+224 TSLGVP
-229 EEGKE
+229 EGTTT
-234 YSGIK
+234 YTGIK
-239 YFRAKSTLADA
+239 YFRVKSTLDDAVADGQD
-250 EASGENTIA
+250 SVA

-264 VSSKDDALAV
+264 KTEGVDAVAL
-274 GHFAIANAEKS
+274 GHDSTANATESIAIGKK
-285 VAVGNSTYAVKTANK
+285 AYAVKTANK
-300 GVAIGNDARV
+300 GIAIGEHARV
-310 GSKQDSDVVY
+310 GSKQDGDVVY
-320 DGSSS
+320 DGASS
-325 YVIGAGDGESSV
+325 YVLGPKDGESSV
-337 AIGDTAISRGK
+337 AIGDKAVSRGE

-362 DLKKQIAS
+362 DAKSQIAK
-370 NNIAIGTSAQAI
+370 NNIALGTNAQAI
-382 ASDNSIALGNKARTN
+382 ASDNSIALGNAARTN

-417 LAMGTTSKAL
+417 LAVGTTSKAL
-427 AEAALALGKIAE
+427 AEAALALGKLAE
-439 AKGTNSIAMG
+439 AKGTSSVAMG

-454 TGDNSVSIGSNSQTL
+454 DGSNSVAVGNTSQTL
-469 QGNTVAI
+469 QSNTIAI
-476 GSSAMALP
+476 GSSAIANSE
-484 DRTISIGLNAGKGQE
+484 RTISIGLNAGKGQE
-499 ADTTGTKHSQI
+499 ADATGTKHSQI

-522 QLNIGIGAHS
+522 QLNIGIGAHA
-532 GKNVV
+532 GTNVV

-545 SYAGTNLKNSEETSG
+545 TYAGTNLKNSEETSG

-567 EANKYDVLTAVQ
+567 EANKYDQLTAVQ

-602 ALGLDAVAIGI
+602 ALGLDAVAVGI

-639 ATSRAVAKQGSG
+639 ATSRAVAKEGSG

-666 QDGATDQHI
+666 QDGAADQHI

-710 QFNALNHSPTAS
+710 QFNALSHAPTAS
-722 EIKYDTLKPDA
+722 EIKYDTVPP
-733 ASGAENKIT
+733 SPTTGAENKIT
-742 LKPKTRISNVAP
+742 LKAKTRISNVAP

-767 NQIVNKNKAHYFSV
+767 NHIVTKNKAHYFSV
-781 NDAGVDPVP
+781 NDTGINPVP
-790 GNRDNDGATAKLA
+790 GNHDNDGATAKLA

-818 AIGNYTTVNGEGSIG
+818 AIGNNTTVNGEGSIG

-841 PELDD
+841 AELDD
-846 GVTRES
+846 GVPRES

-888 TSDKDPGANVDRA
+888 TSDKNPGANVDRA

-921 AVANSA
+921 AVANSV
-927 KGNAFGSQALSAA
+927 KGNAFGSQALSGA
-940 ESSTAVGTES
+940 ESSTAIGTES
-950 KAEGINAYALG
+950 KSEGQNAYALG

-968 LNSIAFGTHQ
+968 LNSIAFGTNQ
-978 VVNGQNSGSIGYAGE
+978 VVSGQNSGSIGYAGE
-993 LGSTNATVINGEGT
+993 LGNAKATVINGEGT

-1042 KNFIGAIEEK
+1042 KNTIGAIEEK
-1052 AHVPGTPPA
+1052 PHVPGTPPA
-1061 APANDLKDIY
+1061 APVNDLKDIY

-1095 GHGNAIAQLPDPDST
+1095 GHGNNIAQLPDPDST
-1110 EEFTLTNSSVIGA
+1110 EEFTLTDSSVIGA
-1123 NNTLNTKGENYF
+1123 NNTLNTKGKNYF

-1150 LGAASAYTT
+1150 LGADSAYTT
-1159 GNSTSGMNVYADMAN
+1159 GNSTSSMNSYADMAN

-1185 SKPVGVVTV
+1185 SQPVGVVTV
-1194 GDVGK
+1194 GAVGK
-1199 ERRVQNVAAGL
+1199 ERRVQNVASGL
-1210 VTETSTDAI
+1210 VTEASTDAI

-1240 TNQDGKPN
+1240 SNPNGKP
-1248 GDTNVVSRSSNQA
+1248 GTDVTVISRSSNQGMKVV
-1261 IDITG
+1261 G
-1266 GETDTNKLT
+1266 GENDGNKLT
-1275 AKTDKNI
+1275 TIADKNI
-1282 GVIVTDDNSMEIRLA
+1282 GVIANGDHTLEVRLA
-1297 KILSNLTEATFGS
+1297 KTLSNLKDATFGT
-1310 GNDKTT
+1310 GTDKTT
-1316 INKDGVTIVNNAKPN
+1316 INKDGMTITNGANT
-1331 VSLTDTGLDNGG
+1331 VSLTEGGLNNGG
-1343 NKIVNVAEG
+1343 NKITNVAAGQNE
-1352 TANTDAVNVS
+1352 TDAVNVK
-1362 QLNKLKAAGF
+1362 QLNDLKAEGF

-1378 NETIRKPLGESIK
+1378 GQTVKQALGTAIK
-1391 VTGDNNVNTKIL
+1391 VTGDDNVKTKIVTDADGSKKL
-1403 KEGNNATGLE
+1403 EIGLE
-1413 VSLANNIKLGQGTE
+1413 NQVTLG
-1427 TAIGEAGK
+1427 GEAKNGNPAADGK
-1435 LTLTDD
+1435 LTLKNQAGTD
-1441 KGKDR
+1441 KV
-1446 AVLNG
+1446 VLDGANG
-1451 TDGSLTLTGNASPA
+1451 TVGLTGADGAQAVITVKKGRPTLDNAA
-1465 GTAPATDAPS
+1465 E
-1475 AKIKVAKGKAD
+1475 
-1486 LSSTPDEAPN
+1486 TP
-1496 TAPSNKTRI
+1496 RI
-1505 TYEIPGAA
+1505 AYG
-1513 GTNPTVE
+1513 NE
-1520 ELATLNDGL
+1520 EVATLNDGL

-1537 VHDAK
+1537 VHNAK
-1542 LNTRV
+1542 LNTQV
-1547 DVKGKA
+1547 DVKGA
-1553 TNTTWD
+1553 TANTVWD
-1559 NFDAGHN
+1559 NFDKGQN
-1566 IMTQINGN
+1566 IMTRVEGN

-1590 TFGDPAGNPKDGAVI
+1590 TFGDPASNPKDSTVI
-1605 DKDGL
+1605 NKDGL
-1610 TISDGNKTVKLT
+1610 TITQGDNTVSLTDDGLDNGNK
-1622 DKVFD
+1622 
-1627 NGGNQI
+1627 QI

-1639 LTKDDG
+1639 LTTTNG
-1645 TATDLANA
+1645 TATTSLDDA
-1653 VGTNGV
+1653 VQTNGV
-1659 NVNDLKNVVNGN
+1659 NVGDLKTAINNITNGTN
-1671 DGQGAPNTTGGFGLK
+1671 PLGGFGLK
-1686 DKAGQIFKQ
+1686 DKAGNTFKQ

-1736 PDATPNSTGEAGK
+1736 PEANVPNATGEAGK
-1749 VTLKDDKGTDRVIVD
+1749 ITLKDDKGTDRVVVD
-1764 GSEGAISLTGQA
+1764 GSEGAISLTGQPA
-1776 QAGGTAPTA
+1776 TQGAAAPTA
-1785 KIKVAEGKPD
+1785 KIKVAEGNPD
-1795 LEQTSNDPA
+1795 LENTSDDPA

-1814 TYDITGPNGTTTEEL
+1814 TYDIAGPNGTTVTEQL
-1829 ATLNDGLKFGANDG
+1829 ATLNDGLKFGANTGD
-1843 VVHNAKLNTRVDV
+1843 VHDAKLNTRVDV
-1856 KGAEANKNWANFDAG
+1856 KGKAENTNWANFDAG
-1871 QNIMTQIQ
+1871 QNIMTQIS

-1896 ATFGNPTNKDATVIN
+1896 ATFGNPADGSKDGAVIN
-1911 KDGVTITNNDKSV
+1911 KDGLTITEGDKTV
-1924 SLTENGLNNG
+1924 KLTEKGLDNG
-1934 GNQIVNVD
+1934 GNQIINVD

-1947 ADGSTV
+1947 TDGSVV
-1953 ALKDAEGTVLTN
+1953 ALKDAEGSVLTN

-1981 ATNGGFGLKDKE
+1981 ATNGGFGLKDKA
-1993 GNEFKQD
+1993 GAEFKQD

-2008 GDSNINTKVIDTAD
+2008 GDKNINTKVIDVPNSND
-2022 GKKALEISLA
+2022 KALEISLA
-2032 NEITL
+2032 NDITL
-2037 GKAGKDGV
+2037 GKNGTDGV
-2045 DGKVGVTG
+2045 DGSLGVNG
-2053 KDGAGVVLNGKDG
+2053 KDGASVVLNGKDG
-2066 SIGLTGPKGADGKS
+2066 SIGLTGPRGQDGSDGKS
-2080 ASADMSVKDGKPGV
+2080 ATISVKDGKAGV
-2094 DGKADETKTRIV
+2094 DGKDGDTKTRIV
-2106 YTPKDKDG
+2106 YETK
-2114 NPIVDATTGNPVVE
+2114 DATGKPVVE

-2163 TTVADNTKVS
+2163 ATVADNAKVS
-2173 SGNLGVKT
+2173 SSNLGVKT
-2181 NATGTGL
+2181 NAEGTGL

-2194 RPEFSGLVLNGKDGD
+2194 RPTFSGLVVNGKDGED
-2209 NAAIKFAKDG
+2209 AAVKFAKDG
-2219 KDGMSIAAATDN
+2219 KDGMSIAAVTDN
-2231 EGNTTGLAIK
+2231 DGNATGLTIK
-2241 NKDGNPG
+2241 DKDGNPG

-2271 VSQLKE
+2271 VSQLKD

-2287 AGKNMTVTSTV
+2287 AGKNMTVTPTV
-2298 NADGST
+2298 NQDGST
-2304 TYNVATKDNVDFTSV
+2304 TYTVATEDNVNFTTV

-2339 TNTGLKAGD
+2339 TNEGLKAGD
-2348 ISVTTDGINAGN
+2348 VTVTTAGINAGN
-2360 KKVTGVADGDISPTS
+2360 KKVTGVADGDISPNST
-2375 KDAVNGSQLHA
+2375 DAVNGSQLNA

-2396 LTANGKDS
+2396 LTANGADS

-2429 ADSHNVTFGLADSI
+2429 ADKHNVTFGLADNI

-2454 GADGKPGE
+2454 GANGKPGE

-2469 KDGANGKDGI
+2469 EDGANGKDGI

-2519 VKDSVKGLD
+2519 VNDSVKGLD

-2542 YKKPDGTEEQVA
+2542 YTKPNGEEEQVA

-2591 AGDTIRVKLKDNI
+2591 AGDTIRVRLKDNI
-2604 DVKGVTVREKF
+2604 DVKGINVTENL
-2615 TVEKGAAINMGN
+2615 TVKEGAKINMGN
-2627 NVINGVADG
+2627 NVIDGVADG
-2636 EVSATSKQAVNGSQ
+2636 EVNATSKQAVNGSQ

-2659 NNTTAINKL
+2659 NQATAINKL

-2674 VDKDLRAGVAGAT
+2674 VDKDLRAGIAGAT

-2696 EAGKSLVSLGVG
+2696 EAGKSIVSLGVG
-2708 HYKSESAVAVGYA
+2708 SYRSESAIAVGYA

-2728 ISIKLGGGVNSR
+2728 ISIKLGGGMNSR
-2740 GDVNL
+2740 GDVNF

>member
-1 MNKVYRVIW
+1 MN
-10 SHVTNTFIA
+10 S
-19 VSELTTS
+19 
-26 KGKVKSYSVLPSHQQ
+26 
-41 AQVSTS
+41 S
-47 IPTSFKLSAIAV
+47 IPATFKLSAIALVSILAFAPSQV
-59 LSLLTFS
+59 L
-66 PASVMAQDVTAD
+66 AQDVNAT
-78 NLTVNGASTF
+78 NLTVSGTSTF
-88 TGTATFNNTTT
+88 TGAATFNNTATFNNM
-99 FNNIVTVGN
+99 VTAGN
-108 IVTTT
+108 VTATT
-113 LTVGGKDVAIKDD
+113 LTVGGKNVATKDD
-126 ISTLTSTINQKA
+126 VTTLTT
-138 DQATVTNLTN
+138 
-148 TVNQKAD
+148 TVNQKAA
-155 QSTVTNLTNI
+155 QSEVDNLKNT
-165 VNQKADQ
+165 KAD
-172 NTVTNLT
+172 
-179 NTVNQ
+179 
-184 KANKSDVD
+184 KSDVD
-192 SLKET
+192 NLKNTKAAQSEVDNLKNT
-197 KADKTAVTSELAKKA
+197 KADKSDVDNLKNIKA
-212 DKTAFDKLSTLV
+212 DKSEVNELKNSKADKSELTKLSNLV
-224 SSLGM
+224 TSLGVP
-229 EEGKE
+229 EGTTT
-234 YSGIK
+234 YTGIK
-239 YFRAKSTLADA
+239 YFRVKSTLDDAVADGQD
-250 EASGENTIA
+250 SVA

-264 VSSKDDALAV
+264 KTEGVDAVAL
-274 GHFAIANAEKS
+274 GHDSTANAKESIAIGKKS
-285 VAVGNSTYAVKTANK
+285 YAVKTANK
-300 GVAIGNDARV
+300 GIAIGEHARV
-310 GSKQDSDVVY
+310 GSKQDGDVVY
-320 DGSSS
+320 DGASS
-325 YVIGAGDGESSV
+325 YVLGPKDGESSV
-337 AIGDTAISRGK
+337 AIGDKAVSRGE

-362 DLKKQIAS
+362 DAKSQIAK
-370 NNIAIGTSAQAI
+370 NNIALGTNAQAI
-382 ASDNSIALGNKARTN
+382 ASDNSIALGNAARTN

-417 LAMGTTSKAL
+417 LAVGTTSKAL
-427 AEAALALGKIAE
+427 AEAALALGKLAE
-439 AKGTNSIAMG
+439 AKGTSSVAMG

-454 TGDNSVSIGSNSQTL
+454 DGSNSVAVGNTSQTL
-469 QGNTVAI
+469 QSNTIAI
-476 GSSAMALP
+476 GSSAIANP
-484 DRTISIGLNAGKGQE
+484 ERTISIGLNAGKGQE
-499 ADTTGTKHSQI
+499 ADATGTKHSQI

-522 QLNIGIGAHS
+522 QLNIGIGAHA
-532 GKNVV
+532 GTNVV

-545 SYAGTNLKNSEETSG
+545 TYAGTNLKNSEETSG

-567 EANKYDVLTAVQ
+567 EANKYDQLTAVQ

-602 ALGLDAVAIGI
+602 ALGLDAVAVGI

-639 ATSRAVAKQGSG
+639 ATSRAVAKEGSG

-666 QDGATDQHI
+666 QDGAADQHI

-710 QFNALNHSPTAS
+710 QFNALSHAPTTS
-722 EIKYDTLKPDA
+722 EIKYDTVPP
-733 ASGAENKIT
+733 SPTTGAENKIT
-742 LKPKTRISNVAP
+742 LKAKTRISNVAP

-767 NQIVNKNKAHYFSV
+767 NQIVTNNKAHYFSV
-781 NDAGVDPVP
+781 NDTGVNPVP

-818 AIGNYTTVNGEGSIG
+818 AIGNNTTVNGEGSIG

-841 PELDD
+841 AELDD
-846 GVTRES
+846 GVPRES

-888 TSDKDPGANVDRA
+888 TSDKNPGANVDRA

-921 AVANSA
+921 AVANSV
-927 KGNAFGSQALSAA
+927 KGNAFGSQALSGA
-940 ESSTAVGTES
+940 ESSTAIGTES
-950 KAEGINAYALG
+950 KSEGQNAYALG

-968 LNSIAFGTHQ
+968 LNSIAFGTNQ
-978 VVNGQNSGSIGYAGE
+978 VVSGQNSGSIGYAGE
-993 LGSTNATVINGEGT
+993 LGNAKATVINGEGT

-1042 KNFIGAIEEK
+1042 KNTIGAIEEK
-1052 AHVPGTPPA
+1052 PHVPGTPPA
-1061 APANDLKDIY
+1061 APVNDLKDIY

-1095 GHGNAIAQLPDPDST
+1095 GHGNNIAQLPDPDST
-1110 EEFTLTNSSVIGA
+1110 EEFTLTDSSVIGA
-1123 NNTLNTKGENYF
+1123 NNTLNTKGKNYF

-1150 LGAASAYTT
+1150 LGADSAYTT
-1159 GNSTSGMNVYADMAN
+1159 GNSTSSMNSYADMAN

-1185 SKPVGVVTV
+1185 SQPVGVVTV
-1194 GDVGK
+1194 GAVGK
-1199 ERRVQNVAAGL
+1199 ERRVQNVASGL
-1210 VTETSTDAI
+1210 VTEASTDAI

-1240 TNQDGKPN
+1240 SNPNGKP
-1248 GDTNVVSRSSNQA
+1248 GTDVTVISRSSNQGMKVV
-1261 IDITG
+1261 G
-1266 GETDTNKLT
+1266 GENDGNKLT
-1275 AKTDKNI
+1275 TIADKNI
-1282 GVIVTDDNSMEIRLA
+1282 GVIANGDHTLEVRLA
-1297 KILSNLTEATFGS
+1297 KTLSNLKDATFGT
-1310 GNDKTT
+1310 GTDKTT
-1316 INKDGVTIVNNAKPN
+1316 INKDGMTITNGANT
-1331 VSLTDTGLDNGG
+1331 VSLTEGGLNNGG
-1343 NKIVNVAEG
+1343 NKITNVAAGQNE
-1352 TANTDAVNVS
+1352 TDAVNVK
-1362 QLNKLKAAGF
+1362 QLNDLKAEGF

-1378 NETIRKPLGESIK
+1378 GQTVKQALGTAIK
-1391 VTGDNNVNTKIL
+1391 VTGDDNVKTKIVTDADGSKKL
-1403 KEGNNATGLE
+1403 EIGLE
-1413 VSLANNIKLGQGTE
+1413 NQVTLG
-1427 TAIGEAGK
+1427 GEAKNGNPAADGK
-1435 LTLTDD
+1435 LTLKNQAGTD
-1441 KGKDR
+1441 KV
-1446 AVLNG
+1446 VLDGANG
-1451 TDGSLTLTGNASPA
+1451 TVGLTGADGANAA
-1465 GTAPATDAPS
+1465 ITV
-1475 AKIKVAKGKAD
+1475 KKGRPTLDNAAE
-1486 LSSTPDEAPN
+1486 TP
-1496 TAPSNKTRI
+1496 RI
-1505 TYEIPGAA
+1505 SYG
-1513 GTNPTVE
+1513 NE
-1520 ELATLNDGL
+1520 EVATLNDGL
-1529 KFGANAGD
+1529 KFGANDGT
-1537 VHDAK
+1537 VHNAK
-1542 LNTRV
+1542 LNTQV
-1547 DVKGKA
+1547 DVKGA
-1553 TNTTWD
+1553 TANTVWD
-1559 NFDAGHN
+1559 NFDKGQN

-1590 TFGDPAGNPKDGAVI
+1590 TFGDPASNPKDSTVI
-1605 DKDGL
+1605 NKDGL
-1610 TISDGNKTVKLT
+1610 TITQGDNTVSLTDDGLDNGNK
-1622 DKVFD
+1622 
-1627 NGGNQI
+1627 QI

-1639 LTKDDG
+1639 LTTTNG
-1645 TATDLANA
+1645 TATTSLDDA
-1653 VGTNGV
+1653 VQTNGV
-1659 NVNDLKNVVNGN
+1659 NVGDLKTAINNITNGTN
-1671 DGQGAPNTTGGFGLK
+1671 PLGGFGLK

-1736 PDATPNSTGEAGK
+1736 PEANVPNANGEAGK
-1749 VTLKDDKGTDRVIVD
+1749 ITLKDDKGTDRVVVD
-1764 GSEGAISLTGQA
+1764 GSEGAISLTGQPA
-1776 QAGGTAPTA
+1776 TQGAAAPTA
-1785 KIKVAEGKPD
+1785 KIKVAEGNPD
-1795 LEQTSNDPA
+1795 LENTSDDPA

-1814 TYDITGPNGTTTEEL
+1814 TYDIAGPNGTTVTEQL
-1829 ATLNDGLKFGANDG
+1829 ATLNDGLKFGANTGD
-1843 VVHNAKLNTRVDV
+1843 VHDAKLNTRVDV
-1856 KGAEANKNWANFDAG
+1856 KGKAENTNWANFDAG
-1871 QNIMTQIQ
+1871 QNIMTQIS

-1896 ATFGNPTNKDATVIN
+1896 ATFGNPADGSKDGAVIN
-1911 KDGVTITNNDKSV
+1911 KDGLTITNGDTTVK
-1924 SLTENGLNNG
+1924 LTENGLDNG
-1934 GNQIVNVD
+1934 NKQIVNVD
-1942 SGLKK
+1942 SGLKGK
-1947 ADGSTV
+1947 DGNPV
-1953 ALKDAEGTVLTN
+1953 ELKNATGDVLNN

-1975 IKDVTS
+1975 ITDITS
-1981 ATNGGFGLKDKE
+1981 ADKGGFGLKDKE

-2000 LGTTAQIT
+2000 LGTAAQIT

-2022 GKKALEISLA
+2022 GKKALEVSLA
-2032 NEITL
+2032 NEISL
-2037 GKAGKDGV
+2037 GKAGQDGV
-2045 DGKVGVTG
+2045 DGKVGVNG
-2053 KDGAGVVLNGKDG
+2053 KDGASVVLNGKDG

-2080 ASADMSVKDGKPGV
+2080 VSADMKVQEGKPGV
-2094 DGKADETKTRIV
+2094 DGKAGETKTRIV

-2114 NPIVDATTGNPVVE
+2114 NPIVDATGKPVVE

-2163 TTVADNTKVS
+2163 ATVADNAKVS
-2173 SGNLGVKT
+2173 SSNLGVKT
-2181 NATGTGL
+2181 NAEGTGL

-2194 RPEFSGLVLNGKDGD
+2194 RPTFSGLVVNGKDGED
-2209 NAAIKFAKDG
+2209 AAVKFAKDG
-2219 KDGMSIAAATDN
+2219 KDGMSIAAVTDN
-2231 EGNTTGLAIK
+2231 DGNATGLTIK
-2241 NKDGNPG
+2241 DKDGNPG

-2271 VSQLKE
+2271 VSQLKD

-2287 AGKNMTVTSTV
+2287 AGKNMEVTPKT
-2298 NADGST
+2298 NPDGST
-2304 TYNVATKDNVDFTSV
+2304 TYTVATKDDVNFTTV

-2339 TNTGLKAGD
+2339 TNEGLKAGD
-2348 ISVTTDGINAGN
+2348 VTVTTAGINAGN

-2375 KDAVNGSQLHA
+2375 KDAVNGSQLHS

-2396 LTANGKDS
+2396 LTANGADS

-2429 ADSHNVTFGLADSI
+2429 ADSHNVTFGLADNI

-2542 YKKPDGTEEQVA
+2542 YTKPNGEEEQVA

-2591 AGDTIRVKLKDNI
+2591 AGDTIRVRLKDNI
-2604 DVKGVTVREKF
+2604 DVKGINVTENL
-2615 TVEKGAAINMGN
+2615 TVKEGAKINMGN
-2627 NVINGVADG
+2627 NVIDGVADG

-2659 NNTTAINKL
+2659 NQATAINKL

-2674 VDKDLRAGVAGAT
+2674 VDKDLRAGIAGAT

-2696 EAGKSLVSLGVG
+2696 EAGKSIVSLGVG
-2708 HYKSESAVAVGYA
+2708 SYRSESAIAVGYA

-2728 ISIKLGGGVNSR
+2728 ISIKLGGGMNSR
-2740 GDVNL
+2740 GDVNF

>member
-1 MNKVYRVIW
+1 M
-10 SHVTNTFIA
+10 T
-19 VSELTTS
+19 VSGT
-26 KGKVKSYSVLPSHQQ
+26 
-41 AQVSTS
+41 
-47 IPTSFKLSAIAV
+47 
-59 LSLLTFS
+59 
-66 PASVMAQDVTAD
+66 
-78 NLTVNGASTF
+78 STF
-88 TGTATFNNTTT
+88 TGAATFNNTATFNNM
-99 FNNIVTVGN
+99 VTAGN
-108 IVTTT
+108 VTATT
-113 LTVGGKDVAIKDD
+113 LTVGGKNVATKDD
-126 ISTLTSTINQKA
+126 VTTLTT
-138 DQATVTNLTN
+138 
-148 TVNQKAD
+148 TVNQKAA
-155 QSTVTNLTNI
+155 QSEVDNLKNT
-165 VNQKADQ
+165 KAD
-172 NTVTNLT
+172 
-179 NTVNQ
+179 
-184 KANKSDVD
+184 KSDVD
-192 SLKET
+192 NLKNTKAAQSEVDNLKNT
-197 KADKTAVTSELAKKA
+197 KADKSDVDNLKNIKA
-212 DKTAFDKLSTLV
+212 DKSEVNELKNSKADKSELTKLSNLV
-224 SSLGM
+224 TSLGVP
-229 EEGKE
+229 EGTTT
-234 YSGIK
+234 YTGIK
-239 YFRAKSTLADA
+239 YFRVKSTLDDAVADGQD
-250 EASGENTIA
+250 SVA

-264 VSSKDDALAV
+264 KTEGVDAVAL
-274 GHFAIANAEKS
+274 GHDSTANATESIAIGKK
-285 VAVGNSTYAVKTANK
+285 AYAVKTANK
-300 GVAIGNDARV
+300 GIAIGEHARV
-310 GSKQDSDVVY
+310 GSKQDGDVVY
-320 DGSSS
+320 DGASS
-325 YVIGAGDGESSV
+325 YVLGPKDGESSV
-337 AIGDTAISRGK
+337 AIGDKAVSRGE

-362 DLKKQIAS
+362 DAKSQIAK
-370 NNIAIGTSAQAI
+370 NNIALGTNAQAI
-382 ASDNSIALGNKARTN
+382 ASDNSIALGNAARTN

-417 LAMGTTSKAL
+417 LAVGTTSKAL
-427 AEAALALGKIAE
+427 AEAALALGKLAE
-439 AKGTNSIAMG
+439 AKGTSSVAMG

-454 TGDNSVSIGSNSQTL
+454 DGSNSVAVGNTSQTL
-469 QGNTVAI
+469 QSNTIAI
-476 GSSAMALP
+476 GSSAIANP
-484 DRTISIGLNAGKGQE
+484 ERTISIGLNAGKGQE
-499 ADTTGTKHSQI
+499 ADATGTKHSQI

-522 QLNIGIGAHS
+522 QLNIGIGAHA
-532 GKNVV
+532 GTNVV

-545 SYAGTNLKNSEETSG
+545 TYAGTNLKNSEETSG

-567 EANKYDVLTAVQ
+567 EANKYDQLTAVQ

-602 ALGLDAVAIGI
+602 ALGLDAVAVGI

-639 ATSRAVAKQGSG
+639 ATSRAVAKEGSG
-651 YLTGKQSSLVVSVGH
+651 YLTGKQSSLVISVGH
-666 QDGATDQHI
+666 QDGAADQHI

-710 QFNALNHSPTAS
+710 QFNALSHAPTAS
-722 EIKYDTLKPDA
+722 EIKYDTVPP
-733 ASGAENKIT
+733 SPTTGAENKIT
-742 LKPKTRISNVAP
+742 LKAKTRISNVAP

-767 NQIVNKNKAHYFSV
+767 NHIVTKNKAHYFSV
-781 NDAGVDPVP
+781 NDTGINPVP
-790 GNRDNDGATAKLA
+790 GNHDNDGATAKLA

-818 AIGNYTTVNGEGSIG
+818 AIGNNTTVNGEGSIG

-841 PELDD
+841 AELDD
-846 GVTRES
+846 GVPRES

-888 TSDKDPGANVDRA
+888 TSDKNPGANVDRA

-921 AVANSA
+921 AVANSV
-927 KGNAFGSQALSAA
+927 KGNAFGSQALSGA
-940 ESSTAVGTES
+940 ESSTAIGTES
-950 KAEGINAYALG
+950 KSEGQNAYALG

-968 LNSIAFGTHQ
+968 LNSIAFGTNQ
-978 VVNGQNSGSIGYAGE
+978 VVSGQNSGSIGYAGE
-993 LGSTNATVINGEGT
+993 LGNAKATVINGEGT

-1042 KNFIGAIEEK
+1042 KNTIGAIEEK
-1052 AHVPGTPPA
+1052 PHVPGTPPA
-1061 APANDLKDIY
+1061 APVNDLKDIY

-1095 GHGNAIAQLPDPDST
+1095 GHGNNIAQLPDPDST
-1110 EEFTLTNSSVIGA
+1110 EEFTLTDSSVIGA
-1123 NNTLNTKGENYF
+1123 NNTLNTKGKNYF

-1150 LGAASAYTT
+1150 LGADSAYTT
-1159 GNSTSGMNVYADMAN
+1159 GNSTSSMNSYADMAN

-1185 SKPVGVVTV
+1185 SQPVGVVTV
-1194 GDVGK
+1194 GAVGK
-1199 ERRVQNVAAGL
+1199 ERRVQNVASGL
-1210 VTETSTDAI
+1210 VTEASTDAI

-1240 TNQDGKPN
+1240 SNPNGKP
-1248 GDTNVVSRSSNQA
+1248 GTDVTVISRSSNQGMKVV
-1261 IDITG
+1261 G
-1266 GETDTNKLT
+1266 GENDGNKLT
-1275 AKTDKNI
+1275 TIADKNI
-1282 GVIVTDDNSMEIRLA
+1282 GVIANGDHTLEVRLA
-1297 KILSNLTEATFGS
+1297 KTLSNLKDATFGT
-1310 GNDKTT
+1310 GTDKTT
-1316 INKDGVTIVNNAKPN
+1316 INKDGMTITNGANT
-1331 VSLTDTGLDNGG
+1331 VSLTEGGLNNGG
-1343 NKIVNVAEG
+1343 NKITNVAAGQNE
-1352 TANTDAVNVS
+1352 TDAVNVK
-1362 QLNKLKAAGF
+1362 QLNDLKAEGF

-1378 NETIRKPLGESIK
+1378 GQTVKQALGTAIK
-1391 VTGDNNVNTKIL
+1391 VTGDDNVKTKIVTDADGSKKL
-1403 KEGNNATGLE
+1403 EIGLE
-1413 VSLANNIKLGQGTE
+1413 NQVTLG
-1427 TAIGEAGK
+1427 GEAKNGNPAADGK
-1435 LTLTDD
+1435 LTLKNQAGTD
-1441 KGKDR
+1441 KV
-1446 AVLNG
+1446 VLDGANG
-1451 TDGSLTLTGNASPA
+1451 TVGLTGADGAQAVITVKKGRPTLDNAA
-1465 GTAPATDAPS
+1465 E
-1475 AKIKVAKGKAD
+1475 
-1486 LSSTPDEAPN
+1486 TP
-1496 TAPSNKTRI
+1496 RI
-1505 TYEIPGAA
+1505 AYG
-1513 GTNPTVE
+1513 NE
-1520 ELATLNDGL
+1520 EVATLNDGL

-1537 VHDAK
+1537 VHNAK
-1542 LNTRV
+1542 LNTQV
-1547 DVKGKA
+1547 DVKGA
-1553 TNTTWD
+1553 TANTVWD
-1559 NFDAGHN
+1559 NFDKGQN
-1566 IMTQINGN
+1566 IMTRVEGN

-1590 TFGDPAGNPKDGAVI
+1590 TFGDPASNPKDSTVI
-1605 DKDGL
+1605 NKDGL
-1610 TISDGNKTVKLT
+1610 TITQGDNTVSLTDDGLDNGNK
-1622 DKVFD
+1622 
-1627 NGGNQI
+1627 QI

-1639 LTKDDG
+1639 LTTTNG
-1645 TATDLANA
+1645 TATTSLDDA
-1653 VGTNGV
+1653 VQTNGV
-1659 NVNDLKNVVNGN
+1659 NVGDLKTAINNITNGTN
-1671 DGQGAPNTTGGFGLK
+1671 PLGGFGLK
-1686 DKAGQIFKQ
+1686 DKAGNTFKQ

-1736 PDATPNSTGEAGK
+1736 PEANVPNATGEAGK
-1749 VTLKDDKGTDRVIVD
+1749 ITLKDDKGTDRVVVD
-1764 GSEGAISLTGQA
+1764 GSEGAISLTGQPA
-1776 QAGGTAPTA
+1776 TQGAAAPTA
-1785 KIKVAEGKPD
+1785 KIKVAEGNPD
-1795 LEQTSNDPA
+1795 LENTSDDPA

-1814 TYDITGPNGTTTEEL
+1814 TYDIAGPNGTTVTEQL
-1829 ATLNDGLKFGANDG
+1829 ATLNDGLKFGANTGD
-1843 VVHNAKLNTRVDV
+1843 VHDAKLNTRVDV
-1856 KGAEANKNWANFDAG
+1856 KGKAENTNWANFDAG
-1871 QNIMTQIQ
+1871 QNIMTQIS

-1896 ATFGNPTNKDATVIN
+1896 ATFGNPADGSKDGAVIN
-1911 KDGVTITNNDKSV
+1911 KDGLTITEGDKTV
-1924 SLTENGLNNG
+1924 KLTEKGLDNG
-1934 GNQIVNVD
+1934 GNQIINVD

-1947 ADGSTV
+1947 TDGSVV
-1953 ALKDAEGTVLTN
+1953 ALKDAEGSVLTN

-1981 ATNGGFGLKDKE
+1981 ATNGGFGLKDKA
-1993 GNEFKQD
+1993 GAEFKQD

-2008 GDSNINTKVIDTAD
+2008 GDKNINTKVIDVPNSND
-2022 GKKALEISLA
+2022 KALEISLA
-2032 NEITL
+2032 NDITL
-2037 GKAGKDGV
+2037 GKNGADGV
-2045 DGKVGVTG
+2045 DGSLGVNG
-2053 KDGAGVVLNGKDG
+2053 KDGASVVLNGKDG
-2066 SIGLTGPKGADGKS
+2066 SIGLTGPRGQDGSDGKS
-2080 ASADMSVKDGKPGV
+2080 ATISVKDGKAGV
-2094 DGKADETKTRIV
+2094 DGKDGDTKTRIV
-2106 YTPKDKDG
+2106 YETK
-2114 NPIVDATTGNPVVE
+2114 DATGKPVVE

-2163 TTVADNTKVS
+2163 ATVADNAKVS
-2173 SGNLGVKT
+2173 SSNLGVKT
-2181 NATGTGL
+2181 NAEGTGL

-2194 RPEFSGLVLNGKDGD
+2194 RPTFSGLVVNGKDGED
-2209 NAAIKFAKDG
+2209 AAVKFAKDG
-2219 KDGMSIAAATDN
+2219 KDGMSIAAVTDN
-2231 EGNTTGLAIK
+2231 DGNATGLTIK
-2241 NKDGNPG
+2241 DKDGNPG

-2271 VSQLKE
+2271 VSQLKD

-2287 AGKNMTVTSTV
+2287 AGKNMTVTPTV
-2298 NADGST
+2298 NQDGST
-2304 TYNVATKDNVDFTSV
+2304 TYTVATEDNVNFTTV

-2339 TNTGLKAGD
+2339 TNEGLKAGD
-2348 ISVTTDGINAGN
+2348 VTVTTAGINAGN
-2360 KKVTGVADGDISPTS
+2360 KKVTGVADGDISPNST
-2375 KDAVNGSQLHA
+2375 DAVNGSQLNA

-2396 LTANGKDS
+2396 LTANGADS

-2429 ADSHNVTFGLADSI
+2429 ADKHNVTFGLADNI

-2454 GADGKPGE
+2454 GANGKPGE

-2469 KDGANGKDGI
+2469 EDGANGKDGI

-2519 VKDSVKGLD
+2519 VNDSVKGLD

-2542 YKKPDGTEEQVA
+2542 YTKPNGEEEQVA

-2591 AGDTIRVKLKDNI
+2591 AGDTIRVRLKDNI
-2604 DVKGVTVREKF
+2604 DVKGINVTENL
-2615 TVEKGAAINMGN
+2615 TVKEGAKINMGN
-2627 NVINGVADG
+2627 NVIDGVADG
-2636 EVSATSKQAVNGSQ
+2636 EVNATSKQAVNGSQ

-2659 NNTTAINKL
+2659 NQATAINKL

-2674 VDKDLRAGVAGAT
+2674 VDKDLRAGIAGAT

-2696 EAGKSLVSLGVG
+2696 EAGKSIVSLGVG
-2708 HYKSESAVAVGYA
+2708 SYRSESAIAVGYA

-2728 ISIKLGGGVNSR
+2728 ISIKLGGGMNSR
-2740 GDVNL
+2740 GDVNF

>member
-19 VSELTTS
+19 VSELATS
-26 KGKVKSYSVLPSHQQ
+26 KGKVKSFSAISSNPQPELNS
-41 AQVSTS
+41 S
-47 IPTSFKLSAIAV
+47 IPATFKLSAIAL
-59 LSLLTFS
+59 LSILTLS
-66 PASVMAQDVTAD
+66 PAQVFAENVTAD
-78 NLTVNGASTF
+78 NLTVNGTSTF
-88 TGTATFNNTTT
+88 TGTATFNNTAT
-99 FNNIVTVGN
+99 FKSIA
-108 IVTTT
+108 TTT
-113 LTVGGKDVAIKDD
+113 LTVGGKTVATDEKVT
-126 ISTLTSTINQKA
+126 TLTE
-138 DQATVTNLTN
+138 
-148 TVNQKAD
+148 
-155 QSTVTNLTNI
+155 
-165 VNQKADQ
+165 
-172 NTVTNLT
+172 
-179 NTVNQ
+179 TVNQ
-184 KANKSDVD
+184 KANQTDVNELKTGKADKSVVD
-192 SLKET
+192 GLSTEVNTLKTNKADKSEVNTLKTSKADKSVVDGLTTEVNTLKNT
-197 KADKTAVTSELAKKA
+197 KADKSELTKLSNLVTS
-212 DKTAFDKLSTLV
+212 
-224 SSLGM
+224 LGVP
-229 EEGKE
+229 EGTTT
-234 YSGIK
+234 YTGIK
-239 YFRAKSTLADA
+239 YFRAKSTLDDA
-250 EASGENTIA
+250 VAEGVDSVA

-264 VSSKDDALAV
+264 KTGAEAV
-274 GHFAIANAEKS
+274 DTVAIGHDSTANAKNSIAIGKKS
-285 VAVGNSTYAVKTANK
+285 YAVKTADK
-300 GVAIGNDARV
+300 GIAIGEHARV
-310 GSKQDSDVVY
+310 GSKQTGDVVY
-320 DGSSS
+320 DGASS
-325 YVIGAGDGESSV
+325 YVLGPKDGESSV
-337 AIGDTAISRGK
+337 AIGDNAVSRGE

-362 DLKKQIAS
+362 DAKTQIAK
-370 NNIAIGTSAQAI
+370 NNIALGTNAQAI
-382 ASDNSIALGNKARTN
+382 ASDNSIALGNAARTN

-417 LAMGTTSKAL
+417 LAVGTTSKAL
-427 AEAALALGKIAE
+427 AEAALALGKLAE
-439 AKGTNSIAMG
+439 AKGTSSVAMG

-454 TGDNSVSIGSNSQTL
+454 DGSNSVAVGNNSQTL
-469 QGNTVAI
+469 QSNTIAI
-476 GSSAMALP
+476 GSSAIAKP
-484 DRTISIGLNAGKGQE
+484 ERTISIGLNAGKGQE
-499 ADTTGTKHSQI
+499 TDATGTKHSQI
-510 NIGENSGEGVIG
+510 NIGENSGENVVG
-522 QLNIGIGAHS
+522 QLNIGIGAHA

-545 SYAGTNLKNSEETSG
+545 SHAGTNLRNSEETSA

-567 EANKYDVLTAVQ
+567 EANKYDQLAAIQRSTAVG
-579 KSTVVGAQ
+579 VQ

-602 ALGLDAVAIGI
+602 ALGEDAVALGI
-613 TSKAEGDKSVA
+613 TSKAEGNKSVA

-629 TADSNNVALG
+629 IADSNNVALG
-639 ATSRAVAKQGSG
+639 ATSRAVAKNGNG

-666 QDGATDQHI
+666 QDGAAADQHI

-710 QFNALNHSPTAS
+710 QFNALSHAPTAS
-722 EIKYDTLKPDA
+722 EIKYDTLKPNPA
-733 ASGAENKIT
+733 TGAENKIT
-742 LKPKTRISNVAP
+742 LKDKTRISNVAP

-767 NQIVNKNKAHYFSV
+767 NHIVTKNKAHYFSV
-781 NDAGVDPVP
+781 NDVGVDPIP

-803 MAIGQNA
+803 MAIGQNSS
-810 AAKAERSV
+810 AKAERSV
-818 AIGNYTTVNGEGSIG
+818 AIGNHTTVNGEGSIG

-841 PELDD
+841 AELDD
-846 GVTRES
+846 GEARES
-852 ETTVTKPSKNVK
+852 ATTSTKPSKDFK

-888 TSDKDPGANVDRA
+888 TSDKDPDANVDRA

-921 AVANSA
+921 AVANSV
-927 KGNAFGSQALSAA
+927 KGNAFGSQALSGA
-940 ESSTAVGTES
+940 ESSTAIGTES
-950 KAEGINAYALG
+950 KSEGQNAYALG

-968 LNSIAFGTHQ
+968 LNSIAFGTNQ
-978 VVNGQNSGSIGYAGE
+978 VVSGQNSGSIGYAGE
-993 LGSTNATVINGEGT
+993 LGNANATVINGEGT

-1042 KNFIGAIEEK
+1042 KNTIGAIEEK
-1052 AHVPGTPPA
+1052 PHVPGTPPA
-1061 APANDLKDIY
+1061 PPVNDLKDIY

-1095 GHGNAIAQLPDPDST
+1095 GHGNNIAQLPDPDST

-1123 NNTLNTKGENYF
+1123 NNTLNTKGSDYF
-1135 VLGNNVTATLENSVY
+1135 VLGNNVTATLANSVY
-1150 LGAASAYTT
+1150 LGSDSAYVGA
-1159 GNSTSGMNVYADMAN
+1159 GNSTSGMSAYADMAN

-1180 YTFAG
+1180 HSFAG
-1185 SKPVGVVTV
+1185 ATPVGVVTV

-1240 TNQDGKPN
+1240 TNQDGKP
-1248 GDTNVVSRSSNQA
+1248 DADQSVISRSSNQA
-1261 IDITG
+1261 IDILG
-1266 GETDTNKLT
+1266 GEKDTSKLT
-1275 AKTDKNI
+1275 TKDDKNI
-1282 GVIVTDDNSMEIRLA
+1282 GVLVTDTNTMEIRLA
-1297 KILSNLTEATFGS
+1297 KTLSNLTEATFGT

-1316 INKDGVTIVNNAKPN
+1316 INKDGVTIFNNGKGN
-1331 VSLTDTGLDNGG
+1331 VSLTDAGLDNGN

-1362 QLNKLKAAGF
+1362 QLNKLKAEGF

-1378 NETIRKPLGESIK
+1378 GQTVKQALGTAIK
-1391 VTGDNNVNTKIL
+1391 VTGDSNVDTKIVDDGANG
-1403 KEGNNATGLE
+1403 KKLE
-1413 VSLANNIKLGQGTE
+1413 IGLANELNIGQ
-1427 TAIGEAGK
+1427 AGPNNNGK
-1435 LTLTDD
+1435 VTVN
-1441 KGKDR
+1441 GKDG
-1446 AVLNG
+1446 AKVVLDGANG
-1451 TDGSLTLTGNASPA
+1451 SVGLTGADGANAIITVKN
-1465 GTAPATDAPS
+1465 GAPA
-1475 AKIKVAKGKAD
+1475 VG
-1486 LSSTPDEAPN
+1486 STTNKPRISYGDE
-1496 TAPSNKTRI
+1496 
-1505 TYEIPGAA
+1505 E
-1513 GTNPTVE
+1513 V
-1520 ELATLNDGL
+1520 ATLNDGL
-1529 KFGANAGD
+1529 KFGANDGT
-1537 VHDAK
+1537 VHNAK
-1542 LNTRV
+1542 LNTQV

-1553 TNTTWD
+1553 TNTTWG
-1559 NFDAGHN
+1559 NFDEGQN

-1605 DKDGL
+1605 NKDGL
-1610 TISDGNKTVKLT
+1610 TITQGDNTVSLTENGLDNGNK
-1622 DKVFD
+1622 
-1627 NGGNQI
+1627 QI

-1639 LTKDDG
+1639 LTKADG

-1671 DGQGAPNTTGGFGLK
+1671 DDQGAPNTTGGFGLK

-1736 PDATPNSTGEAGK
+1736 PEANVPNATGEAGK
-1749 VTLKDDKGTDRVIVD
+1749 ITLKDDKGTDRVVVD
-1764 GSEGAISLTGQA
+1764 GSEGAISLTGQPA
-1776 QAGGTAPTA
+1776 TQGAAAPTA
-1785 KIKVAEGKPD
+1785 KIKVAEGNSG
-1795 LEQTSNDPA
+1795 LVETSDDPA

-1814 TYDITGPNGTTTEEL
+1814 TYDITGPNGTTVTEQV

-1843 VVHNAKLNTRVDV
+1843 AVHNAKLNTRVDV
-1856 KGAEANKNWANFDAG
+1856 KGKADNTNWANFDAG
-1871 QNIMTQIQ
+1871 QNIMTQIKD
-1879 GNTITVALA
+1879 NTITVALA

-1896 ATFGNPTNKDATVIN
+1896 ATFGNPADGSKDGAVIN
-1911 KDGVTITNNDKSV
+1911 KDGLTITEGDKTV
-1924 SLTENGLNNG
+1924 KLTEKGLDNG
-1934 GNQIVNVD
+1934 GNQIINVD

-1947 ADGSTV
+1947 TDGSVV
-1953 ALKDAEGTVLTN
+1953 ALKDAEGSVLTN

-1981 ATNGGFGLKDKE
+1981 ATNGGFGLKDKA
-1993 GNEFKQD
+1993 GAEFKQD

-2008 GDSNINTKVIDTAD
+2008 GDKNINTKVVDVPNSND
-2022 GKKALEISLA
+2022 KALEISLA
-2032 NEITL
+2032 NDITL
-2037 GKAGKDGV
+2037 GKNGADGV
-2045 DGKVGVTG
+2045 DGSLGVNG
-2053 KDGAGVVLNGKDG
+2053 KDGASVVLNGKDG
-2066 SIGLTGPKGADGKS
+2066 SIGLTGPRGQDGSDGKS
-2080 ASADMSVKDGKPGV
+2080 ATISVKDGKAGV
-2094 DGKADETKTRIV
+2094 DGKDGDTKTRIV
-2106 YTPKDKDG
+2106 YETK
-2114 NPIVDATTGNPVVE
+2114 DATGKPVVE

-2152 ETLDIKGGLDA
+2152 ETLGIKGGLDKA
-2163 TTVADNTKVS
+2163 TVEDNTKVS
-2173 SGNLGVKT
+2173 SANLGVRST
-2181 NATGTGL
+2181 ADGL
-2188 EIVMKE
+2188 EVVMKE
-2194 RPEFSGLVLNGKDGD
+2194 RPTFSGLVVNGKDGED
-2209 NAAIKFAKDG
+2209 AAIKFAKDG
-2219 KDGMSIAAATDN
+2219 KEGMSIAAKQDAD
-2231 EGNTTGLAIK
+2231 GNTTGLTVK
-2241 NKDGNPG
+2241 KQDGTDG

-2259 VTAGVDDKDAVN
+2259 VTAGKDDTDAVN

-2287 AGKNMTVTSTV
+2287 AGKNMEVTPKT
-2298 NADGST
+2298 NPDGST
-2304 TYNVATKDNVDFTSV
+2304 TYTVATKDDVNFTTV

-2339 TNTGLKAGD
+2339 TNDGLKAGD
-2348 ISVTTDGINAGN
+2348 VTVTTAGINAGN
-2360 KKVTGVADGDISPTS
+2360 KKVTGVADGDISPNST
-2375 KDAVNGSQLHA
+2375 DAVNGSQLNA

-2396 LTANGKDS
+2396 LTANGADS

-2423 ISKTNT
+2423 ISKTVDN
-2429 ADSHNVTFGLADSI
+2429 DKHNVTFDLA
-2443 NVKDSVVVGPK
+2443 NKVVIGPK
-2454 GADGKPGE
+2454 DAANQPQE
-2462 GAVVINA
+2462 GAVVISGKEGA
-2469 KDGANGKDGI
+2469 DGKGSI
-2479 SIVGKD
+2479 SIAGKD

-2542 YKKPDGTEEQVA
+2542 YTKPNGEEEQVA

-2591 AGDTIRVKLKDNI
+2591 AGDTIRVRLKDNI
-2604 DVKGVTVREKF
+2604 DVKGINVTENL
-2615 TVEKGAAINMGN
+2615 TVKEGAKINMGN
-2627 NVINGVADG
+2627 NVIDGVADG

-2659 NNTTAINKL
+2659 NQATAINKL

-2674 VDKDLRAGVAGAT
+2674 VDKDLRAGIAGAT

-2696 EAGKSLVSLGVG
+2696 EAGKSIVSLGVG
-2708 HYKSESAVAVGYA
+2708 SYRSESAIAVGYA

-2728 ISIKLGGGVNSR
+2728 ISIKLGGGMNSR
-2740 GDVNL
+2740 GDVNF